1 MHNQFEMKAKN
12 IYILLLIVTNIL
24 LFTQCSTK
32 NNNAA
37 TRGYHYVTA
46 RYNVYFNA
54 NKAFLKVEDEIITK
68 HKDNYSEILPV
79 FRLSNPETAALA
91 KGQMDYVLEKCQKTI
106 KNHSIVKKPKK
117 DPKRMKDPKYKAFLE
132 KEEYNSMVQEA
143 WLLMGKAQFYQSDF
157 LAAVSTFSYIKRHFD
172 DNKDVCVEASL
183 WEARSFAEL
192 GWYYEAEESLKRI
205 DEKTFSHNTN
215 EIFVLVKSD
224 LLLKQGLY
232 EDAIPFLS
240 TAVEQADK
248 KDKARLSYILAQVYE
263 ESGQYAE
270 AYKWYEECLERN
282 PLHELEFNAML
293 SQARCYQGKDIAS
306 LKEKLEKLIK
316 KQSNSEYLDQIYYTI
331 GELYQRNGNEEQ
343 AIKFYEKAINE
354 SVREGIDKAK
364 AQVAL
369 GEIYY
374 AKENYL
380 KAQPLYSEA
389 IPVLPTTFENYTE
402 LSKKSLLLNDI
413 AKNQQT
419 IVLEDSLQ
427 YLSTLSKEKQI
438 AIIEEVIKKRKE
450 EEAER
455 QRKLEEAARIQSI
468 RDQNAAMGQTNLSLG
483 ELADKSWYFYNPSLI
498 TRGRLDFQKTWGS
511 RVLEDDWRRANKAS
525 NAWDF
530 SATEDDE
537 AGSDSLAMADS
548 TREKQYTRDDVEYYL
563 RLIPQTPDQL
573 AASNQNIENSLVNLF
588 TIFESRMG
596 DNEKAEDV
604 YDTLVARF
612 PDSKQLDMVR
622 YRLYQMYERGAQ
634 AAEAQKIKDLL
645 YTKHADSKY
654 TRYLQG
660 GMPEPS
666 TVNEKV
672 ELLYRETYAAFK
684 NGDAI
689 TVKKNAYIAETT
701 YPEHELMP
709 KFMFLSAVST
719 GKEDGSDTF
728 KANLQKLVEK
738 YPNSEIS
745 TISKDIVALM
755 EQGKEVQS
763 SFSVTDIQEQREQT
777 IVTEEE
783 FATNIQKAGFSYDP
797 ESAHIF
803 ICIVEGE
810 EDAKNRVLYSIAQF
824 NFSRFLIK
832 DFDLVVRKLDDGGYA
847 IAVKGLMHLKEA
859 NWYQNMILTDAGM
872 VSVLNEIEHK
882 VFVISEDN
890 FIKIFDKESV
900 QKYLDFV
907 NQNQLEVTDSEEIEK
922 EIGFVK

>member
-1 MHNQFEMKAKN
+1 MHTQFEMKAKN
-12 IYILLLIVTNIL
+12 IYILLLFVTNIL

-37 TRGYHYVTA
+37 TRSYHYVTA

-54 NKAFLKVEDEIITK
+54 NKAFLKVDDEIHK
-68 HKDNYSEILPV
+68 SNKDNYSEILPI
-79 FRLSNPETAALA
+79 FPLSNPETAALA
-91 KGQMDYVLEKCQKTI
+91 KGKMDYVLEKCQKTI
-106 KNHSIVKKPKK
+106 KTHSIVKKPKK
-117 DPKRMKDPKYKAFLE
+117 DPKRMRDPEYKAFLE
-132 KEEYNSMVQEA
+132 KEEYNSMVQQA

-183 WEARSFAEL
+183 WEARTFAEL

-205 DEKTFSHNTN
+205 DEKTFTHHTN

-224 LLLKQGLY
+224 LLLKQGYY
-232 EDAIPFLS
+232 EEAIPFLL
-240 TAVEQADK
+240 TAVDQSDR
-248 KDKARLSYILAQVYE
+248 KDKARMSYILAQVYE
-263 ESGQYAE
+263 KLGNYPE
-270 AYKWYEECLERN
+270 AYKWYEECLDNN

-293 SQARCYQGKDIAS
+293 SQARCYQGKDIES
-306 LKEKLEKLIK
+306 LKAKLEKLIK
-316 KQSNSEYLDQIYYTI
+316 KQSNSEYLDQIYFTI
-331 GELYQRNGNEEQ
+331 GELYQRNGNEQ
-343 AIKFYEKAINE
+343 LAIKFYDKAINE
-354 SVREGIDKAK
+354 SIRGGIDKAK

-374 AKENYL
+374 SKENYL

-389 IPVLPTTFENYTE
+389 IPLLPTTFENYTE

-427 YLSTLSKEKQI
+427 YLSTLSKEQQI

-450 EEAER
+450 EEAEQ

-511 RVLEDDWRRANKAS
+511 RALEDDWRRSNKSS
-525 NAWDF
+525 NLWDF
-530 SATEDDE
+530 SSSEDE
-537 AGSDSLAMADS
+537 ETQDSLAVADS
-548 TREKQYTRDDVEYYL
+548 VVEKQYTRDDVEYYL
-563 RLIPQTPDQL
+563 RLIPQTPEQM
-573 AASNQNIENSLVNLF
+573 ATSNQNIENSLVNLF

-596 DNEKAEDV
+596 DNDKARDV

-612 PDSKQLDMVR
+612 PNSSQLDMVR
-622 YRLYQMYERGAQ
+622 YRLYQMYSRNNKTLDA
-634 AAEAQKIKDLL
+634 KYIKDVL
-645 YTKHADSKY
+645 YTKHPDSKY

-666 TVNEKV
+666 TINEKV
-672 ELLYRETYAAFK
+672 ELLYRETYEAFK
-684 NGDAI
+684 KGDAN

-701 YPEHELMP
+701 YSEHELMP
-709 KFMFLSAVST
+709 KFMFLSTVST
-719 GKEDGSDTF
+719 AKEDGNETF

-738 YPNSEIS
+738 YPNNEVS
-745 TISKDIVALM
+745 TISKNIVALM

-763 SFSVTDIQEQREQT
+763 SFSVTEIQQQREQT

-810 EDAKNRVLYSIAQF
+810 EDVKNKVLYSIAQF

-832 DFDLVVRKLDDGGYA
+832 DFDLSVRKLDDGGFA

-859 NWYQNMILTDAGM
+859 NWYQNMILTDANI
-872 VSVLNEIEHK
+872 SAVLGEVEHK
-882 VFVISEDN
+882 AFVISEDN

>member
-12 IYILLLIVTNIL
+12 IYILLVIVANIL

-32 NNNAA
+32 KNNAA
-37 TRGYHYVTA
+37 TRSYHYVTA

-54 NKAFLKVEDEIITK
+54 NQVFLKVDEEVQKTN
-68 HKDNYSEILPV
+68 KDNYSDILPV
-79 FRLSNPETAALA
+79 FPLSNPETAASA
-91 KGQMDYVLEKCQKTI
+91 KGKMDYVLEKCQKTI
-106 KNHSIVKKPKK
+106 KLHSIVKKPKK
-117 DPKRMKDPKYKAFLE
+117 DPKKMKDPKYKAFLE
-132 KEEYNSMVQEA
+132 KEEYNPMVQKA

-157 LAAVSTFSYIKRHFD
+157 LAAISTFSYSKRHFK
-172 DNKDVCVEASL
+172 DNNDVCVEASL
-183 WEARSFAEL
+183 WEARTYAEL
-192 GWYYEAEESLKRI
+192 GWYYEAEESLRRI
-205 DEKTFSHNTN
+205 DEKTFTYKTN

-224 LLLKQGLY
+224 LLLKQKLY
-232 EDAIPFLS
+232 EEAIPFLS

-248 KDKARLSYILAQVYE
+248 KDKARMSYILAQVYE
-263 ESGQYAE
+263 EIGNYSQ
-270 AYKWYEECLERN
+270 AYKWYEECLDKN

-293 SQARCYQGKDIAS
+293 SQARCYQGDDITS
-306 LKEKLEKLIK
+306 LKAKLEKLIK

-331 GELYQRNGNEEQ
+331 GELYQRNGNEEL
-343 AIKFYEKAINE
+343 AVKFYEKAIDE
-354 SVREGIDKAK
+354 SVRNGIDKAK

-374 AKENYL
+374 SKENYL

-389 IPVLPTTFENYTE
+389 MPVLPTTFENYTE
-402 LSKKSLLLNDI
+402 LNKKSLLLNDI

-419 IVLEDSLQ
+419 IILEDSLQ
-427 YLSTLSKEKQI
+427 YLSTLTKEEQI

-450 EEAER
+450 EEAEM

-511 RVLEDDWRRANKAS
+511 RVLEDDWRRSNKS
-525 NAWDF
+525 SSAWDF
-530 SATEDDE
+530 SSDEDEE
-537 AGSDSLAMADS
+537 ASDSLAVAD
-548 TREKQYTRDDVEYYL
+548 TLQEKQYTRDDVEYYL
-563 RLIPQTPDQL
+563 RLIPKTEEQF
-573 AASNQNIENSLVNLF
+573 AASNANIENSLVNLF
-588 TIFESRMG
+588 TIFESKMA
-596 DNEKAEDV
+596 DYPKAEDV

-612 PDSKQLDMVR
+612 PNSSQLDLVR
-622 YRLYQMYERGAQ
+622 YRLYQMYERN
-634 AAEAQKIKDLL
+634 AETAKAEQVKNLL
-645 YTKHADSKY
+645 YAEHPDSKY

-672 ELLYRETYAAFK
+672 ELLYRETYEAFK
-684 NGDAI
+684 AGDAT

-719 GKEDGSDTF
+719 GKEDGNEVF

-738 YPNSEIS
+738 YPNNEVS
-745 TISKDIVALM
+745 TVSKDIIALM

-763 SFSVTDIQEQREQT
+763 SFSVTDIQEQRKQAM
-777 IVTEEE
+777 VTEEE

-803 ICIVEGE
+803 ICIVDGE
-810 EDAKNRVLYSIAQF
+810 EDAKNKVLYAIAHF

-832 DFDLVVRKLDDGGYA
+832 DFDLAVRKLDDGGYA

-859 NWYQNMILTDAGM
+859 NWYQNMILTDANIA
-872 VSVLNEIEHK
+872 SVLAEVQHK
-882 VFVISEDN
+882 AFVISEDN

>member
-1 MHNQFEMKAKN
+1 MHTQFEMKAKN
-12 IYILLLIVTNIL
+12 IYILLLFVTNIL

-37 TRGYHYVTA
+37 TRSYHYVTA

-54 NKAFLKVEDEIITK
+54 NKAFLKVDDEIHK
-68 HKDNYSEILPV
+68 SNKDNYSEILPV
-79 FRLSNPETAALA
+79 FPLSNPETAALA
-91 KGQMDYVLEKCQKTI
+91 KGKMDYVLEKCQKTI
-106 KNHSIVKKPKK
+106 KTHSIVKRPKK
-117 DPKRMKDPKYKAFLE
+117 DPKRMRDPEYKAFLE
-132 KEEYNSMVQEA
+132 KEEYNSMVQQA
-143 WLLMGKAQFYQSDF
+143 WLLMGKAQYYQSDF

-183 WEARSFAEL
+183 WEARTFAEL

-205 DEKTFSHNTN
+205 DEKTFTHHTN

-224 LLLKQGLY
+224 LLLKQGYY
-232 EDAIPFLS
+232 EEAIPFLL
-240 TAVEQADK
+240 TAVDQSDR
-248 KDKARLSYILAQVYE
+248 KDKARMSYILAQVYE
-263 ESGQYAE
+263 KLGNYPE
-270 AYKWYEECLERN
+270 AYKWYEECLDNN

-293 SQARCYQGKDIAS
+293 SQARCYQGKDIES
-306 LKEKLEKLIK
+306 LKAKLEKLIK
-316 KQSNSEYLDQIYYTI
+316 KQSNSEYLDQIYFTI
-331 GELYQRNGNEEQ
+331 GELYQRNGNEQ
-343 AIKFYEKAINE
+343 LAIKFYDKAINE
-354 SVREGIDKAK
+354 SIRGGIDKAK

-374 AKENYL
+374 SKENYL

-389 IPVLPTTFENYTE
+389 IPLLPTTFENYPE

-427 YLSTLSKEKQI
+427 YLSTLSKEQQI

-450 EEAER
+450 EEAEQ

-511 RVLEDDWRRANKAS
+511 RALEDDWRRSNKSS
-525 NAWDF
+525 NLWDF
-530 SATEDDE
+530 SSSEDE
-537 AGSDSLAMADS
+537 ETQDSLAVADS
-548 TREKQYTRDDVEYYL
+548 VVEKQYTRDDVEYYL
-563 RLIPQTPDQL
+563 RLIPQTPEQM
-573 AASNQNIENSLVNLF
+573 ATSNQSIENSLVNLF

-596 DNEKAEDV
+596 DNDKARDV

-612 PDSKQLDMVR
+612 PNSSQLDMVR
-622 YRLYQMYERGAQ
+622 YRLYQMYSRNNKTLDA
-634 AAEAQKIKDLL
+634 KYIKDVL
-645 YTKHADSKY
+645 YTKHPDSKY

-666 TVNEKV
+666 TINEKV
-672 ELLYRETYAAFK
+672 ELLYRETYEAFK
-684 NGDAI
+684 KGDAN

-701 YPEHELMP
+701 YSEHELMP
-709 KFMFLSAVST
+709 KFMFLSTVST
-719 GKEDGSDTF
+719 AKEDGNETF

-738 YPNSEIS
+738 YPNNEVS
-745 TISKDIVALM
+745 TISKNIVALM

-763 SFSVTDIQEQREQT
+763 SFSVTEIQQQREQT

-810 EDAKNRVLYSIAQF
+810 EDVKNKVLYSIAQF

-832 DFDLVVRKLDDGGYA
+832 DFDLSVRKLDDGGFA

-859 NWYQNMILTDAGM
+859 NWYQNMILTDANI
-872 VSVLNEIEHK
+872 SAVLGEVEHK
-882 VFVISEDN
+882 AFVISEDN

>member
-1 MHNQFEMKAKN
+1 MHTQFEMKAKN
-12 IYILLLIVTNIL
+12 IYILLLFVTNIL

-37 TRGYHYVTA
+37 TRSYHYVTA

-54 NKAFLKVEDEIITK
+54 NKAFLKVDDEI
-68 HKDNYSEILPV
+68 HKSNRDNYSEILPV
-79 FRLSNPETAALA
+79 FPLSNPETAAMA
-91 KGQMDYVLEKCQKTI
+91 KGKMDYVLEKCQKTI
-106 KNHSIVKKPKK
+106 KTHSIVKKPKK
-117 DPKRMKDPKYKAFLE
+117 DPKRMRDPEYKAFLE
-132 KEEYNSMVQEA
+132 KEEYNSMVQQA

-183 WEARSFAEL
+183 WEARTFAEL

-205 DEKTFSHNTN
+205 DEKTFTHHTN

-224 LLLKQGLY
+224 LLLKQGYY
-232 EDAIPFLS
+232 EESIPFLL
-240 TAVEQADK
+240 TAVDQSDR
-248 KDKARLSYILAQVYE
+248 KDKARMSYILAQVYE
-263 ESGQYAE
+263 KLGNYPE
-270 AYKWYEECLERN
+270 AYKWYEECLDNN

-293 SQARCYQGKDIAS
+293 SQARCYQGKDIES
-306 LKEKLEKLIK
+306 LKAKLEKLIK
-316 KQSNSEYLDQIYYTI
+316 KQSNSEYLDQIYFTI
-331 GELYQRNGNEEQ
+331 GELYQRNGNEQ
-343 AIKFYEKAINE
+343 LAIKFYDKAINE
-354 SVREGIDKAK
+354 SIRGGIDKAK

-374 AKENYL
+374 SKENYL

-389 IPVLPTTFENYTE
+389 IPLLPTTFENYTE

-427 YLSTLSKEKQI
+427 YLSTLSKEQQI

-450 EEAER
+450 EEAEQ

-511 RVLEDDWRRANKAS
+511 RALEDDWRRSNKSS
-525 NAWDF
+525 NLWDF
-530 SATEDDE
+530 SSSEDE
-537 AGSDSLAMADS
+537 ETQDSLAVADS
-548 TREKQYTRDDVEYYL
+548 VVEKQYTRDDVEYYL
-563 RLIPQTPDQL
+563 RLIPQTPEQM
-573 AASNQNIENSLVNLF
+573 ATSNQNIENSLVNLF

-596 DNEKAEDV
+596 DNDKARDV

-612 PDSKQLDMVR
+612 PNSSQLDMVR
-622 YRLYQMYERGAQ
+622 YRLYQMYSRNNKTLDA
-634 AAEAQKIKDLL
+634 KYIKDVL
-645 YTKHADSKY
+645 YTKHPDSKY

-666 TVNEKV
+666 TINEKV
-672 ELLYRETYAAFK
+672 ELLYRETYEAFK
-684 NGDAI
+684 KGDAN

-701 YPEHELMP
+701 YSEHELMP
-709 KFMFLSAVST
+709 KFMFLSTVST
-719 GKEDGSDTF
+719 AKEDGNETF

-738 YPNSEIS
+738 YPNNEVS
-745 TISKDIVALM
+745 TISKNIVALM

-763 SFSVTDIQEQREQT
+763 SFSVTEIQQQREQT

-810 EDAKNRVLYSIAQF
+810 EDVKNKVLYSIAQF

-832 DFDLVVRKLDDGGYA
+832 DFDLSVRKLDDGGFA

-859 NWYQNMILTDAGM
+859 NWYQNMILTDANI
-872 VSVLNEIEHK
+872 SAVLGEVEHK
-882 VFVISEDN
+882 AFVISEDN

>member
-1 MHNQFEMKAKN
+1 MHTQFEMKAKN
-12 IYILLLIVTNIL
+12 IYILLLFVTNIL

-37 TRGYHYVTA
+37 TRSYHYVTA

-54 NKAFLKVEDEIITK
+54 NKAFLKLDDEIHK
-68 HKDNYSEILPV
+68 SNKDNYSEILPV
-79 FRLSNPETAALA
+79 FPLSNPETAAMA
-91 KGQMDYVLEKCQKTI
+91 KGKMDYVLEKCQKTI
-106 KNHSIVKKPKK
+106 KTHSIVKKPKK
-117 DPKRMKDPKYKAFLE
+117 DPKRMRDPEYKAFLE
-132 KEEYNSMVQEA
+132 KEEYNSMVQQA

-183 WEARSFAEL
+183 WEARTFAEL

-205 DEKTFSHNTN
+205 DEKTFTHHTN

-224 LLLKQGLY
+224 LLLKQGYY
-232 EDAIPFLS
+232 EESIPFLL
-240 TAVEQADK
+240 TAVDQSDR
-248 KDKARLSYILAQVYE
+248 KDKARMSYILAQVYE
-263 ESGQYAE
+263 KLGNYPE
-270 AYKWYEECLERN
+270 AYKWYEECLDNN

-293 SQARCYQGKDIAS
+293 SQARCYQGKDIES
-306 LKEKLEKLIK
+306 LKAKLEKLIK
-316 KQSNSEYLDQIYYTI
+316 KQSNSEYLDQIYFTI
-331 GELYQRNGNEEQ
+331 GELYQRNGNEQ
-343 AIKFYEKAINE
+343 LAIKFYDKAINE
-354 SVREGIDKAK
+354 SIRGGIDKAK

-374 AKENYL
+374 SKENYL

-389 IPVLPTTFENYTE
+389 IPLLPTTFENYTE

-427 YLSTLSKEKQI
+427 YLSTLSKEQQI

-450 EEAER
+450 EEAEQ

-511 RVLEDDWRRANKAS
+511 RALEDDWRRSNKSS
-525 NAWDF
+525 NLWDF
-530 SATEDDE
+530 SSSEDE
-537 AGSDSLAMADS
+537 ETQDSLAVADS
-548 TREKQYTRDDVEYYL
+548 VVEKQYTRDDVEYYL
-563 RLIPQTPDQL
+563 RLIPQTPEQM
-573 AASNQNIENSLVNLF
+573 ATSNQNIENSLVNLF

-596 DNEKAEDV
+596 DNDKARDV

-612 PDSKQLDMVR
+612 PNSSQLDMVR
-622 YRLYQMYERGAQ
+622 YRLYQMYSRNNKTLDA
-634 AAEAQKIKDLL
+634 KYIKDEL
-645 YTKHADSKY
+645 YTKHPDSKY

-666 TVNEKV
+666 TINEKV
-672 ELLYRETYAAFK
+672 ELLYRETYEAFK
-684 NGDAI
+684 KGDAN

-701 YPEHELMP
+701 YSEHELMP
-709 KFMFLSAVST
+709 KFMFLSTVST
-719 GKEDGSDTF
+719 AKEDGNETF

-738 YPNSEIS
+738 YPNNEVS
-745 TISKDIVALM
+745 TISKNIVALM

-763 SFSVTDIQEQREQT
+763 SFSVTEIQQQREQT

-810 EDAKNRVLYSIAQF
+810 EDVKNKVLYSIAQF

-832 DFDLVVRKLDDGGYA
+832 DFDLSVRKLDDGGFA

-859 NWYQNMILTDAGM
+859 NWYQNMILTDANIS
-872 VSVLNEIEHK
+872 SVLGEVEYK
-882 VFVISEDN
+882 AFVISEDN

>member
-12 IYILLLIVTNIL
+12 IYILLVIVANIL

-32 NNNAA
+32 KNNAA
-37 TRGYHYVTA
+37 TRSYHYVTA

-54 NKAFLKVEDEIITK
+54 NQAFLKVDEEVQKTN
-68 HKDNYSEILPV
+68 KDNYSDILPV
-79 FRLSNPETAALA
+79 FPLSNPETAASA
-91 KGQMDYVLEKCQKTI
+91 KGKMDYVLEKCQKTI
-106 KNHSIVKKPKK
+106 KLHSIVKKPKK
-117 DPKRMKDPKYKAFLE
+117 DPKKMKDPKYKAFLE
-132 KEEYNSMVQEA
+132 KEEYNPMAQKA

-157 LAAVSTFSYIKRHFD
+157 LAAISTFSYSKRHFK
-172 DNKDVCVEASL
+172 DNNDVCVEASL
-183 WEARSFAEL
+183 WEARTYAEL
-192 GWYYEAEESLKRI
+192 GWYYEAEESLRRI
-205 DEKTFSHNTN
+205 DEKTFTYKTN

-224 LLLKQGLY
+224 LLLKQKLY
-232 EDAIPFLS
+232 EEAIPFLS

-248 KDKARLSYILAQVYE
+248 KDKARMSYILAQVYE
-263 ESGQYAE
+263 KIGNYSQ
-270 AYKWYEECLERN
+270 AYKWYEECLDKN

-293 SQARCYQGKDIAS
+293 SQARCYQGDDISS

-331 GELYQRNGNEEQ
+331 GELYQRNGNEEL
-343 AIKFYEKAINE
+343 AVKFYEKAIDE
-354 SVREGIDKAK
+354 SVRNGIDKAK

-374 AKENYL
+374 SKENYL

-389 IPVLPTTFENYTE
+389 MPVLPTTFENYTE
-402 LSKKSLLLNDI
+402 LNKKSLLLNDI

-419 IVLEDSLQ
+419 IILEDSLQ
-427 YLSTLSKEKQI
+427 YLSTLTKEEQI

-450 EEAER
+450 EEAEM

-511 RVLEDDWRRANKAS
+511 RVLEDDWRRSNKS
-525 NAWDF
+525 SSAWDF
-530 SATEDDE
+530 SSDEDDE
-537 AGSDSLAMADS
+537 VSDSLAVAD
-548 TREKQYTRDDVEYYL
+548 TLQEKQYTRDDVEYYL
-563 RLIPQTPDQL
+563 RLIPKTEEQF
-573 AASNQNIENSLVNLF
+573 AASNANIENSLVNLF
-588 TIFESRMG
+588 TIFESKMA
-596 DNEKAEDV
+596 DYPKAEDV

-612 PDSKQLDMVR
+612 PNSSQLDLVR
-622 YRLYQMYERGAQ
+622 YRLYQMYERN
-634 AAEAQKIKDLL
+634 AETAKSEQVKNLL
-645 YTKHADSKY
+645 YAEHPDSKY

-672 ELLYRETYAAFK
+672 ELLYRETYEAFK
-684 NGDAI
+684 AGDAT

-719 GKEDGSDTF
+719 GKEDGNEVF
-728 KANLQKLVEK
+728 KSNLQKLVEK
-738 YPNSEIS
+738 YPNNEVS
-745 TISKDIVALM
+745 TVSKDIIALM

-763 SFSVTDIQEQREQT
+763 SFSVTDIQEQRKQAM
-777 IVTEEE
+777 VTEEE

-803 ICIVEGE
+803 ICIVDGE
-810 EDAKNRVLYSIAQF
+810 EEAKNKVLYAIAHF

-832 DFDLVVRKLDDGGYA
+832 DFDLAVRKLDDGGYA

-859 NWYQNMILTDAGM
+859 NWYQNMILTDANIA
-872 VSVLNEIEHK
+872 SVLAEVQHK
-882 VFVISEDN
+882 AFVISEDN

>member
-1 MHNQFEMKAKN
+1 MHTQFEMKAKN
-12 IYILLLIVTNIL
+12 IYILLLFVTNIL

-37 TRGYHYVTA
+37 TRSYHYVTA

-54 NKAFLKVEDEIITK
+54 NKAFLKVDDEIHK
-68 HKDNYSEILPV
+68 SNKDNYSEILPV
-79 FRLSNPETAALA
+79 FPLSNPETAAMA
-91 KGQMDYVLEKCQKTI
+91 KGKMDYVLEKCQKTI
-106 KNHSIVKKPKK
+106 KTHSIVKKPKK
-117 DPKRMKDPKYKAFLE
+117 DPKRMRDPEYKAFLE
-132 KEEYNSMVQEA
+132 KEEYNSMVQQA

-183 WEARSFAEL
+183 WEARTFAEL

-205 DEKTFSHNTN
+205 DEKTFTHHTN

-224 LLLKQGLY
+224 LLLKQGYY
-232 EDAIPFLS
+232 EEAIPFLL
-240 TAVEQADK
+240 TAVDQSDR
-248 KDKARLSYILAQVYE
+248 KDKARMSYILAQVYE
-263 ESGQYAE
+263 KLGNYPE
-270 AYKWYEECLERN
+270 AYKWYEECLDNN

-293 SQARCYQGKDIAS
+293 SQARCYQGKDIES
-306 LKEKLEKLIK
+306 LKAKLEKLIK
-316 KQSNSEYLDQIYYTI
+316 KQSNSEYLDQIYFTI
-331 GELYQRNGNEEQ
+331 GELYQRNGNEQ
-343 AIKFYEKAINE
+343 LAIKFYDKAINE
-354 SVREGIDKAK
+354 SIRGGIDKAK

-374 AKENYL
+374 SKENYL

-389 IPVLPTTFENYTE
+389 IPLLPTTFENYTE

-419 IVLEDSLQ
+419 IVLEDSLK
-427 YLSTLSKEKQI
+427 YLSTLSKEQQI

-450 EEAER
+450 EEAEQ

-511 RVLEDDWRRANKAS
+511 RALEDDWRRSNKSS
-525 NAWDF
+525 NLWDF
-530 SATEDDE
+530 SSSEDE
-537 AGSDSLAMADS
+537 ETQDSLAVADS
-548 TREKQYTRDDVEYYL
+548 VVEKQYTRDDVEYYL
-563 RLIPQTPDQL
+563 RLIPQTPEQM
-573 AASNQNIENSLVNLF
+573 ATSNQNIENSLVNLF

-596 DNEKAEDV
+596 DNDKARDV

-612 PDSKQLDMVR
+612 PNSSQLDMVR
-622 YRLYQMYERGAQ
+622 YRLYQMYSRNNKTLDA
-634 AAEAQKIKDLL
+634 KYIKDVL
-645 YTKHADSKY
+645 YTKHPDSKY

-666 TVNEKV
+666 TINEKV
-672 ELLYRETYAAFK
+672 ELLYRETYEAFK
-684 NGDAI
+684 KGDAN

-701 YPEHELMP
+701 YSEHELMP
-709 KFMFLSAVST
+709 KFMFLSTVST
-719 GKEDGSDTF
+719 AKEDGNETF

-738 YPNSEIS
+738 YPNNEVS
-745 TISKDIVALM
+745 TISKNIVALM

-763 SFSVTDIQEQREQT
+763 SFSVTEIQQQREQT

-810 EDAKNRVLYSIAQF
+810 EDVKNKVLYSIAQF

-832 DFDLVVRKLDDGGYA
+832 DFDLSVRKLDDGGFA

-859 NWYQNMILTDAGM
+859 NWYQNMILTDANI
-872 VSVLNEIEHK
+872 SAVLGEVEHK
-882 VFVISEDN
+882 AFVISEDN

>member
-12 IYILLLIVTNIL
+12 IYILLVIVANIL

-32 NNNAA
+32 KNNAA
-37 TRGYHYVTA
+37 TRSYHYVTA

-54 NKAFLKVEDEIITK
+54 NQAFLKVDEEVQKTN
-68 HKDNYSEILPV
+68 KDNYSDILPV
-79 FRLSNPETAALA
+79 FPLSNPETAASA
-91 KGQMDYVLEKCQKTI
+91 KGKMDYVLEKCQKTI
-106 KNHSIVKKPKK
+106 KLHSIVKKPKK
-117 DPKRMKDPKYKAFLE
+117 DPKKMKDPKYKAFLE
-132 KEEYNSMVQEA
+132 KEEYNPMVQKA

-157 LAAVSTFSYIKRHFD
+157 LAAISTFSYSKRHFK
-172 DNKDVCVEASL
+172 DNNDVCVEASL
-183 WEARSFAEL
+183 WEARTYAEL
-192 GWYYEAEESLKRI
+192 GWYYEAEESLRRI
-205 DEKTFSHNTN
+205 DEKTFTYKTN

-224 LLLKQGLY
+224 LLLKQKLY
-232 EDAIPFLS
+232 EEAIPFLS

-248 KDKARLSYILAQVYE
+248 KDKARMSYILAQVYE
-263 ESGQYAE
+263 KIGNYSQ
-270 AYKWYEECLERN
+270 AYKWYEECLDKN

-293 SQARCYQGKDIAS
+293 SQARCYQGDDISS

-331 GELYQRNGNEEQ
+331 GELYQRNGNEEL
-343 AIKFYEKAINE
+343 AVKFYEKAIDE
-354 SVREGIDKAK
+354 SVRNGIDKAK

-374 AKENYL
+374 SKENYL

-389 IPVLPTTFENYTE
+389 MPVLPTTFENYTE
-402 LSKKSLLLNDI
+402 LNKKSLLLNDI

-419 IVLEDSLQ
+419 IILEDSLQ
-427 YLSTLSKEKQI
+427 YLSTLTKEEQI

-450 EEAER
+450 EEAEM

-511 RVLEDDWRRANKAS
+511 RVLEDDWRRSNKS
-525 NAWDF
+525 SSAWDF
-530 SATEDDE
+530 SSDEDDE
-537 AGSDSLAMADS
+537 VSDSLAVAD
-548 TREKQYTRDDVEYYL
+548 TLQEKQYTRDDVEYYL
-563 RLIPQTPDQL
+563 RLIPKTEEQF
-573 AASNQNIENSLVNLF
+573 AASNVNIETSLVNLF
-588 TIFESRMG
+588 TIFESKMA
-596 DNEKAEDV
+596 DYPKAEDV

-612 PDSKQLDMVR
+612 PNSSQLDLVR
-622 YRLYQMYERGAQ
+622 YRLYQMYERN
-634 AAEAQKIKDLL
+634 AETAKAEQVKNLL
-645 YTKHADSKY
+645 YAEHPDSKY

-672 ELLYRETYAAFK
+672 ELLYRETYEAFK
-684 NGDAI
+684 AGDAT

-719 GKEDGSDTF
+719 GKEDGNEVF

-738 YPNSEIS
+738 YPNNEVS
-745 TISKDIVALM
+745 TVSKDIIALM

-763 SFSVTDIQEQREQT
+763 SFSVTDIQEQRKQAM
-777 IVTEEE
+777 VTEEE

-803 ICIVEGE
+803 ICIVDGE
-810 EDAKNRVLYSIAQF
+810 EDAKNKVLYAIAHF

-832 DFDLVVRKLDDGGYA
+832 DFDLAVRKLDDGGYA

-859 NWYQNMILTDAGM
+859 NWYQNMILTDANIA
-872 VSVLNEIEHK
+872 SVLAEVQHK
-882 VFVISEDN
+882 AFVISEDN

>member
-1 MHNQFEMKAKN
+1 MHTQFEMKAKN
-12 IYILLLIVTNIL
+12 IYILLLFVTNIL

-37 TRGYHYVTA
+37 TRSYHYVTA

-54 NKAFLKVEDEIITK
+54 NKAFLKVDDEIHK
-68 HKDNYSEILPV
+68 SNKDNYSEILPV
-79 FRLSNPETAALA
+79 FPLSNPETAAMA
-91 KGQMDYVLEKCQKTI
+91 KGKMDYVLEKCQKTI
-106 KNHSIVKKPKK
+106 KTHSIVKKPKK
-117 DPKRMKDPKYKAFLE
+117 DPKRMRDPEYKAFLE
-132 KEEYNSMVQEA
+132 KEEYNSMVQQA

-183 WEARSFAEL
+183 WEARTFAEL

-205 DEKTFSHNTN
+205 DEKTFTHHTN

-224 LLLKQGLY
+224 LLLKQGYY
-232 EDAIPFLS
+232 EEAIPFLL
-240 TAVEQADK
+240 TAVDQSDR
-248 KDKARLSYILAQVYE
+248 KDKARMSYILAQVYE
-263 ESGQYAE
+263 KLGNYPE
-270 AYKWYEECLERN
+270 AYKWYEECLDNN

-293 SQARCYQGKDIAS
+293 SQARCYQGKDIES
-306 LKEKLEKLIK
+306 LKAKLEKLIK
-316 KQSNSEYLDQIYYTI
+316 KQSNSEYLDQIYFTI
-331 GELYQRNGNEEQ
+331 GELYQRNGNEQ
-343 AIKFYEKAINE
+343 LAIKFYDKAINE
-354 SVREGIDKAK
+354 SIRGGIDKAK

-374 AKENYL
+374 SKENYL

-389 IPVLPTTFENYTE
+389 IPLLPTTFENYTE

-427 YLSTLSKEKQI
+427 YLSTLSKEQQI

-450 EEAER
+450 EEAEQ

-511 RVLEDDWRRANKAS
+511 RALEDDWRRSNKSS
-525 NAWDF
+525 NLWDF
-530 SATEDDE
+530 SSSEDE
-537 AGSDSLAMADS
+537 ETQDSLAVADS
-548 TREKQYTRDDVEYYL
+548 VVEKQYTRDDVEYYL
-563 RLIPQTPDQL
+563 RLIPQTPEQM
-573 AASNQNIENSLVNLF
+573 ATSNQNIENSLVNLF

-596 DNEKAEDV
+596 DNDKARDV

-612 PDSKQLDMVR
+612 PNSSQLDMVR
-622 YRLYQMYERGAQ
+622 YRLYQMYSRNNKTLDA
-634 AAEAQKIKDLL
+634 KYVKDEL
-645 YTKHADSKY
+645 YTKHPDSKY

-666 TVNEKV
+666 TINEKV
-672 ELLYRETYAAFK
+672 ELLYRETYEAFK
-684 NGDAI
+684 KGDAN

-701 YPEHELMP
+701 YSEHELMP
-709 KFMFLSAVST
+709 KFMFLSTVST
-719 GKEDGSDTF
+719 AKEDGNETF

-738 YPNSEIS
+738 YPNNEVS
-745 TISKDIVALM
+745 TISKNIVALM

-763 SFSVTDIQEQREQT
+763 SFSVTEIQQQREQT

-810 EDAKNRVLYSIAQF
+810 EDVKNKVLYSIAQF

-832 DFDLVVRKLDDGGYA
+832 DFDLSVRKLDDGGFA

-859 NWYQNMILTDAGM
+859 NWYQNMILTDANI
-872 VSVLNEIEHK
+872 SAVLGEVEHK
-882 VFVISEDN
+882 AFVISEDN

>member
-1 MHNQFEMKAKN
+1 MHTQFEMKAKN
-12 IYILLLIVTNIL
+12 IYILLLFVTNIL

-37 TRGYHYVTA
+37 TRSYHYVTA

-54 NKAFLKVEDEIITK
+54 NKAFLKVDDEIHK
-68 HKDNYSEILPV
+68 SNKDNYSEILPV
-79 FRLSNPETAALA
+79 FPLSNPETAAMA
-91 KGQMDYVLEKCQKTI
+91 KGKMDYVLEKCQKTI
-106 KNHSIVKKPKK
+106 KTHSIVKRPKK
-117 DPKRMKDPKYKAFLE
+117 DPKRMRDPEYKAFLE
-132 KEEYNSMVQEA
+132 KEEYNSMVQQA
-143 WLLMGKAQFYQSDF
+143 WLLMGKAQYYQSDF

-183 WEARSFAEL
+183 WEARTFAEL

-205 DEKTFSHNTN
+205 DEKTFTHHTN

-224 LLLKQGLY
+224 LLLKQGYY
-232 EDAIPFLS
+232 EEAIPFLL
-240 TAVEQADK
+240 TAVDQSDR
-248 KDKARLSYILAQVYE
+248 KDKARMSYILAQVYE
-263 ESGQYAE
+263 KLGNYPE
-270 AYKWYEECLERN
+270 AYKWYDECLDNN

-293 SQARCYQGKDIAS
+293 SQARCYQGKDIES
-306 LKEKLEKLIK
+306 LKAKLEKLIK
-316 KQSNSEYLDQIYYTI
+316 KQSNSEYLDQIYFTI
-331 GELYQRNGNEEQ
+331 GELYQRNGNEQ
-343 AIKFYEKAINE
+343 LAIKFYDKAINE
-354 SVREGIDKAK
+354 SIRGGIDKAK

-374 AKENYL
+374 SKENYL

-389 IPVLPTTFENYTE
+389 IPLLPTTFENYPE

-427 YLSTLSKEKQI
+427 YLSTLSKEQQI

-450 EEAER
+450 EEAEQ

-511 RVLEDDWRRANKAS
+511 RALEDDWRRSNKSS
-525 NAWDF
+525 NLWDF
-530 SATEDDE
+530 SSSEDEE
-537 AGSDSLAMADS
+537 AQDSLAVADS
-548 TREKQYTRDDVEYYL
+548 VVEKQYTRDDVEYYL
-563 RLIPQTPDQL
+563 RLIPQTPEQM
-573 AASNQNIENSLVNLF
+573 ATSNQSIENSLVNLF

-596 DNEKAEDV
+596 DNDKARDV

-612 PDSKQLDMVR
+612 PNSSQLDMVR
-622 YRLYQMYERGAQ
+622 YRLYQMYSRNNKTLDA
-634 AAEAQKIKDLL
+634 KYIKDVL
-645 YTKHADSKY
+645 YTKHPDSKY

-666 TVNEKV
+666 TINEKV
-672 ELLYRETYAAFK
+672 ELLYRETYEAFK
-684 NGDAI
+684 KGDAN

-701 YPEHELMP
+701 YSEHELMP
-709 KFMFLSAVST
+709 KFMFLSTVST
-719 GKEDGSDTF
+719 AKEDGNETF

-738 YPNSEIS
+738 YPNNEVS
-745 TISKDIVALM
+745 TISKNIVALM

-763 SFSVTDIQEQREQT
+763 SFSVTEIQQQREQT

-810 EDAKNRVLYSIAQF
+810 EDVKNKVLYSIAQF

-832 DFDLVVRKLDDGGYA
+832 DFDLSVRKLDDGGFA

-859 NWYQNMILTDAGM
+859 NWYQNMILTDANI
-872 VSVLNEIEHK
+872 SAVLGEVEHK
-882 VFVISEDN
+882 AFVISEDN

>member
-12 IYILLLIVTNIL
+12 IYILLVIVANIL

-32 NNNAA
+32 KNNAA
-37 TRGYHYVTA
+37 TRSYHYVTA

-54 NKAFLKVEDEIITK
+54 NQAFLKVDEEVQKTN
-68 HKDNYSEILPV
+68 KDNYSDILPV
-79 FRLSNPETAALA
+79 FPLSNPETAASA
-91 KGQMDYVLEKCQKTI
+91 KGKMDYVLEKCQKTI
-106 KNHSIVKKPKK
+106 KLHSIVKKPKK
-117 DPKRMKDPKYKAFLE
+117 NPKKMKDPKYKAFLE
-132 KEEYNSMVQEA
+132 KEEYNPMVQKA

-157 LAAVSTFSYIKRHFD
+157 LAAISTFSYSKRHFK
-172 DNKDVCVEASL
+172 DNNDVCVEASL
-183 WEARSFAEL
+183 WEARTYAEL
-192 GWYYEAEESLKRI
+192 GWYYEAEESLRRI
-205 DEKTFSHNTN
+205 DEKTFTYKTN

-224 LLLKQGLY
+224 LLLKQKLY
-232 EDAIPFLS
+232 EEAIPFLS

-248 KDKARLSYILAQVYE
+248 KDKARMSYILAQVYE
-263 ESGQYAE
+263 KIGNYSQ
-270 AYKWYEECLERN
+270 AYKWYEECLDKN

-293 SQARCYQGKDIAS
+293 SQARCYQGDDISS

-331 GELYQRNGNEEQ
+331 GELYQRNGNEEL
-343 AIKFYEKAINE
+343 AVKFYEKAIDE
-354 SVREGIDKAK
+354 SVRNGIDKAK

-374 AKENYL
+374 SKENYL

-389 IPVLPTTFENYTE
+389 MPVLPTTFENYTE
-402 LSKKSLLLNDI
+402 LNKKSLLLNDI

-419 IVLEDSLQ
+419 IILEDSLQ
-427 YLSTLSKEKQI
+427 YLSTLTKEEQI

-450 EEAER
+450 EEAEM

-511 RVLEDDWRRANKAS
+511 RVLEDDWRRSNKS
-525 NAWDF
+525 SSAWDF
-530 SATEDDE
+530 SRDEDEE
-537 AGSDSLAMADS
+537 ASDSLAVAD
-548 TREKQYTRDDVEYYL
+548 TLQEKQYTRDDVEYYL
-563 RLIPQTPDQL
+563 RLIPKTEEQF
-573 AASNQNIENSLVNLF
+573 AASNANIETSLVNLF
-588 TIFESRMG
+588 TIFESKMA
-596 DNEKAEDV
+596 DYPKAEDV

-612 PDSKQLDMVR
+612 PNSSQLDLVR
-622 YRLYQMYERGAQ
+622 YRLYQMYERN
-634 AAEAQKIKDLL
+634 AETAKAEQVKNLL
-645 YTKHADSKY
+645 YAEHPDSKY

-672 ELLYRETYAAFK
+672 ELLYRETYEAFK
-684 NGDAI
+684 VGDAT

-719 GKEDGSDTF
+719 GKEDGNEVF

-738 YPNSEIS
+738 YPNNEVS
-745 TISKDIVALM
+745 TVSKDIIALM

-763 SFSVTDIQEQREQT
+763 SFSVTDIQEQRKQAM
-777 IVTEEE
+777 VTEEE

-803 ICIVEGE
+803 ICIVDGE
-810 EDAKNRVLYSIAQF
+810 EDAKNKVLYAIAHF

-832 DFDLVVRKLDDGGYA
+832 DFDLAVRKLDDGGYA

-859 NWYQNMILTDAGM
+859 NWYQNMILTDANIA
-872 VSVLNEIEHK
+872 SVLAEVQHK
-882 VFVISEDN
+882 AFVISEDN

>member
-54 NKAFLKVEDEIITK
+54 NKAFLKVEDDIITK

-79 FRLSNPETAALA
+79 YRLSNPTTADMA

-106 KNHSIVKKPKK
+106 KTHSIVKKPKK

-143 WLLMGKAQFYQSDF
+143 WLLMGKAQFYQSDL
-157 LAAVSTFSYIKRHFD
+157 LAAVSTFSYIKHHFD
-172 DNKDVCVEASL
+172 DNKDVAVEASL
-183 WEARSFAEL
+183 WEARTFAEL
-192 GWYYEAEESLKRI
+192 GWYYEAEEALKRI
-205 DEKTFSHNTN
+205 DEKTFSHRTN

-248 KDKARLSYILAQVYE
+248 NDKARMSYILAQVYE
-263 ESGQYAE
+263 EVEQYGQ
-270 AYKWYEECLERN
+270 AYKCYQECLDSN

-293 SQARCYQGKDIAS
+293 SQARCYQGDDIEP
-306 LKEKLEKLIK
+306 LKKKLEKLIK

-331 GELYQRNGNEEQ
+331 GELYQRNGNEALAME
-343 AIKFYEKAINE
+343 FYQKAIDE
-354 SVREGIDKAK
+354 SVRAGIDKAK

-374 AKENYL
+374 SKENYL
-380 KAQPLYSEA
+380 KAQPLYSDA
-389 IPVLPTTFENYTE
+389 IPVLPTTYENYTE
-402 LSKKSLLLNDI
+402 LSKKSILLNDI

-419 IVLEDSLQ
+419 VVLEDSLQ
-427 YLSTLSKEKQI
+427 RLATLTKEEQI
-438 AIIEEVIKKRKE
+438 AVIEEVIKKRKE
-450 EEAER
+450 EEAEM

-511 RVLEDDWRRANKAS
+511 RPLEDDWRRANKAS
-525 NAWDF
+525 SAWDF
-530 SATEDDE
+530 ASSDDDDDK
-537 AGSDSLAMADS
+537 DSLAVAD
-548 TREKQYTRDDVEYYL
+548 TEQEKQYTRDDVEYYL
-563 RLIPQTPDQL
+563 RLIPQTPEQL

-596 DNEKAEDV
+596 DMNKAKDV

-612 PDSKQLDMVR
+612 PASSQMDMVR
-622 YRLYQMYERGAQ
+622 YRLYQMYERNSKTLDAQ
-634 AAEAQKIKDLL
+634 YIKDVLI
-645 YTKHADSKY
+645 TEHPNSKY
-654 TRYLQG
+654 TRYIQG

-666 TVNEKV
+666 SIDEKV
-672 ELLYRETYAAFK
+672 ELLYRETYEAFK
-684 NGDAI
+684 NGDVT

-701 YPEHELMP
+701 YAEHELMP

-719 GKEDGSDTF
+719 GKEDGNNAF
-728 KANLQKLVEK
+728 KANLQRLVEK

-745 TISKDIVALM
+745 TISKNIVALM

-763 SFSVTDIQEQREQT
+763 SFSVTEIQEQRQQV

-797 ESAHIF
+797 ESAHMF
-803 ICIVEGE
+803 ICMVDGE
-810 EDAKNRVLYSIAQF
+810 EDAKNKVLYSIAQF

-832 DFDLVVRKLDDGGYA
+832 DFDLAVRKLDDGGYA

-859 NWYQNMILTDAGM
+859 AWYQNMLLTDAGIA
-872 VSVLNEIEHK
+872 SVLNEIEHK
-882 VFVISEDN
+882 AFVISEDN

-907 NQNQLEVTDSEEIEK
+907 EQNRLEVTDSEEIEK

>member
-1 MHNQFEMKAKN
+1 MKTKN
-12 IYILLLIVTNIL
+12 LYILLLIVTNIL

-37 TRGYHYVTA
+37 TRSYHYVTA

-54 NKAFLKVEDEIITK
+54 NKAFLKVEDDIITK
-68 HKDNYSEILPV
+68 HKDNYSDILPV

-91 KGQMDYVLEKCQKTI
+91 KGQMDYVMEKCQKTI
-106 KNHSIVKKPKK
+106 KTHSIVKKPKK
-117 DPKRMKDPKYKAFLE
+117 DAKRMRDPKYKAFLE

-157 LAAVSTFSYIKRHFD
+157 MAALSTFSYIKLHFD
-172 DNKDVCVEASL
+172 DNEDVSVEASL
-183 WEARSFAEL
+183 WEARTFAEL
-192 GWYYEAEESLKRI
+192 GWYYEAEEALKRI
-205 DEKTFSHNTN
+205 DEKTFSHRTN

-232 EDAIPFLS
+232 VDVIPFLS
-240 TAVEQADK
+240 TAVEQADRN
-248 KDKARLSYILAQVYE
+248 DKARMSYILAQVYE
-263 ESGQYAE
+263 KTGQYAE
-270 AYKWYEECLERN
+270 AYKWYEECLDKN

-293 SQARCYQGKDIAS
+293 SQARCYQGNDIDS
-306 LKEKLEKLIK
+306 LKKKLEKLIK
-316 KQSNSEYLDQIYYTI
+316 KQSNAEYLDQIYYTI
-331 GELYQRNGNEEQ
+331 GELYQRNGNEEL
-343 AIKFYEKAINE
+343 AIKFYNKAIDE
-354 SVREGIDKAK
+354 SVRAGIDKAK

-374 AKENYL
+374 SKENFL

-402 LSKKSLLLNDI
+402 ISKRALLLNDI

-419 IVLEDSLQ
+419 VVLEDSLQ
-427 YLSTLSKEKQI
+427 HLATLTKEEQI
-438 AIIEEVIKKRKE
+438 AVIEEVIKKRKE
-450 EEAER
+450 EEAEM

-511 RVLEDDWRRANKAS
+511 RILEDNWRRINKS
-525 NAWDF
+525 SSSWDF
-530 SATEDDE
+530 ASSEDDDE
-537 AGSDSLAMADS
+537 DSADS
-548 TREKQYTRDDVEYYL
+548 TLVAGGEKEKQYTRDDVEYYL
-563 RLIPQTPDQL
+563 RLIPVTEEQL

-596 DNEKAEDV
+596 DMNKAKDV

-612 PDSKQLDMVR
+612 PNSSQMDMVR
-622 YRLYQMYERGAQ
+622 YRLYQMYERNSKTLDAQ
-634 AAEAQKIKDLL
+634 YIKDMLL
-645 YTKHADSKY
+645 KEHPNSKY

-666 TVNEKV
+666 SIDEKV
-672 ELLYRETYAAFK
+672 ELLYRETYEAFK
-684 NGDAI
+684 KGDAV
-689 TVKKNAYIAETT
+689 TVKKNSYIAETT

-719 GKEDGSDTF
+719 GKEDGNETF
-728 KANLQKLVEK
+728 KANLQRLVEK
-738 YPNSEIS
+738 YPNNEIS
-745 TISKDIVALM
+745 TISKNIVALM

-763 SFSVTDIQEQREQT
+763 SFSVTEIQEQREQV
-777 IVTEEE
+777 IVSEEE
-783 FATNIQKAGFSYDP
+783 FATNIQKAGFSYNPDG
-797 ESAHIF
+797 AHIF
-803 ICIVEGE
+803 ICYVAGE
-810 EDAKNRVLYSIAQF
+810 EEDKNKALYSIAQF
-824 NFSRFLIK
+824 NFTRFLLK
-832 DFDLVVRKLDDGGYA
+832 DFDLAVRKLDDGGFA

-859 NWYQNMILTDAGM
+859 NWYQNMILNDAN
-872 VSVLNEIEHK
+872 VLSVLNEIEHK
-882 VFVISEDN
+882 AFVISEDN

-907 NQNQLEVTDSEEIEK
+907 NQNQLEVTDSAEIEK

>member
-1 MHNQFEMKAKN
+1 MKAKN
-12 IYILLLIVTNIL
+12 IYILLLIVTNLL

-32 NNNAA
+32 KNNAA

-54 NKAFLKVEDEIITK
+54 NQAFLKVEDEIVK
-68 HKDNYSEILPV
+68 NNRDNYSDILPV

-91 KGQMDYVLEKCQKTI
+91 KGKMDYVLEKCKKTI

-117 DPKRMKDPKYKAFLE
+117 DPKRMKDPKYKAFLQ

-143 WLLMGKAQFYQSDF
+143 WLLMGKAQCYQTDF
-157 LAAVSTFSYIKRHFD
+157 MAALSTFSYIKQHFK
-172 DNKDVCVEASL
+172 DNQDVAVEASL
-183 WEARSFAEL
+183 WEARTYAEL
-192 GWYYEAEESLKRI
+192 GWHYEAEEALKRI
-205 DEKTFSHNTN
+205 DDKTFSYNTS

-224 LLLKQGLY
+224 LLLKQGYY

-240 TAVEQADK
+240 TAIVQAPR
-248 KDKARLSYILAQVYE
+248 KDKARMSYILGQVYE
-263 ESGQYAE
+263 KIGNYSQ
-270 AYKWYEECLERN
+270 AYSWYEQCLEKN

-293 SQARCYQGKDIAS
+293 SQARCYQGKDITP

-343 AIKFYEKAINE
+343 AVKFYEKAIDE

-374 AKENYL
+374 SKENYL

-389 IPVLPTTFENYTE
+389 MPVLPTTFENYTE
-402 LSKKSLLLNDI
+402 ISKRSILLNDI

-427 YLSTLSKEKQI
+427 YLSTLTKEKQI

-450 EEAER
+450 EEAEK
-455 QRKLEEAARIQSI
+455 QRKLEEAARIQAI
-468 RDQNAAMGQTNLSLG
+468 RDQNAAIGQTNLSLG

-511 RVLEDDWRRANKAS
+511 RVLEDDWRRSNKSS

-530 SATEDDE
+530 SSEEEEGEVT
-537 AGSDSLAMADS
+537 DSLTVADS
-548 TREKQYTRDDVEYYL
+548 VKEKQYTRDDVEYYL
-563 RLIPQTPDQL
+563 RLIPQTPEQI
-573 AASNQNIENSLVNLF
+573 ATSNQNIENSLINLF
-588 TIFESRMG
+588 TIFGSRMG
-596 DNEKAEDV
+596 DNKKAKDV

-612 PDSKQLDMVR
+612 PNSQQLDMVR
-622 YRLYQMYERGAQ
+622 YRLYQMYARGGQ
-634 AAEAQKIKDLL
+634 TSEAQKIKDIL
-645 YTKHADSKY
+645 YTEHADSKY

-672 ELLYRETYAAFK
+672 ELLYRETYEAFK
-684 NGDAI
+684 KGDVNI
-689 TVKKNAYIAETT
+689 VKKNAYIAETT

-709 KFMFLSAVST
+709 KFMFLSAVSS
-719 GKEDGSDTF
+719 GKADGNDTF

-763 SFSVTDIQEQREQT
+763 SFSVTEIQEQRKQI

-783 FATNIQKAGFSYDP
+783 FATNIQKAGFSYNP
-797 ESAHIF
+797 ESAHMF
-803 ICIVEGE
+803 ICIVEGD
-810 EDAKNRVLYSIAQF
+810 EDAKNKVLYSIAQF

-832 DFDLVVRKLDDGGYA
+832 DFDLAVRKLDDGGYA

-859 NWYQNMILTDAGM
+859 NWYQNMLLTDAAI
-872 VSVLNEIEHK
+872 VSVLNEVEYK
-882 VFVISEDN
+882 AFVISEDN

-900 QKYLDFV
+900 QKYLDFI

>member
-1 MHNQFEMKAKN
+1 MKTKN
-12 IYILLLIVTNIL
+12 LYILLLIVTNIL

-54 NKAFLKVEDEIITK
+54 NNAFLKVEDEIITS

-79 FRLSNPETAALA
+79 FRLSNPETASLA
-91 KGQMDYVLEKCQKTI
+91 KGKMDYVLEKCQKTI

-117 DPKRMKDPKYKAFLE
+117 DSKKMKDPEYKAFLE

-157 LAAVSTFSYIKRHFD
+157 LAAISTFSYVKTHFD

-183 WEARSFAEL
+183 WEARTFAEL
-192 GWYYEAEESLKRI
+192 GWYYEAEEALKRI
-205 DEKTFSHNTN
+205 DEKTFSHKTN

-224 LLLKQGLY
+224 LLLKQGHY
-232 EDAIPFLS
+232 EDAIPFLL
-240 TAVEQADK
+240 TAVEQADRN
-248 KDKARLSYILAQVYE
+248 DKARMSYILAQVYE
-263 ESGQYAE
+263 KKGDYAE
-270 AYKWYEECLERN
+270 AYKWYEECLDNN

-293 SQARCYQGKDIAS
+293 SQARCYQGKDIDS

-331 GELYQRNGNEEQ
+331 GELYQRNGNEEL
-343 AIKFYEKAINE
+343 AVKFYEKAINE

-374 AKENYL
+374 SKENYL

-389 IPVLPTTFENYTE
+389 IPVLPTTFENYPE
-402 LSKKSLLLNDI
+402 LKKKSILLNDI

-419 IVLEDSLQ
+419 VILEDSLQ
-427 YLSTLSKEKQI
+427 YLSTLNKEQQV

-450 EEAER
+450 EEAEM

-511 RVLEDDWRRANKAS
+511 RVLEDDWRRSNKS
-525 NAWDF
+525 SSAWDF
-530 SATEDDE
+530 SSSEDE
-537 AGSDSLAMADS
+537 ESLDSLAIAD
-548 TREKQYTRDDVEYYL
+548 TVVEKQYTRDDVEYYL
-563 RLIPQTPDQL
+563 RLIPQTPEQIT
-573 AASNQNIENSLVNLF
+573 ASNQNIENSLVNLF

-596 DNEKAEDV
+596 DNDKAKEV

-612 PDSKQLDMVR
+612 PNSAQLDMVR
-622 YRLYQMYERGAQ
+622 YRLYQMYERNSQ
-634 AAEAQKIKDLL
+634 TAEAQKIKDIL
-645 YTKHADSKY
+645 YSQHADSKY

-672 ELLYRETYAAFK
+672 EMLYRETYEAFK
-684 NGDAI
+684 KGDVTTI
-689 TVKKNAYIAETT
+689 KKNAYIAETT

-719 GKEDGSDTF
+719 GKEDGNETF

-738 YPNSEIS
+738 YPNNEVSS
-745 TISKDIVALM
+745 ISKDIIALM

-763 SFSVTDIQEQREQT
+763 SFNVTDIQEQREQI

-797 ESAHIF
+797 ESAHLF
-803 ICIVEGE
+803 ICIVEAE
-810 EDAKNRVLYSIAQF
+810 EEAKNRVLYSIAQF

-832 DFDLVVRKLDDGGYA
+832 DFDLAVRKLDDGGYA

-859 NWYQNMILTDAGM
+859 NWYQNMILTDANIS
-872 VSVLNEIEHK
+872 SVLAEIQHK
-882 VFVISEDN
+882 AFVISEDN
-890 FIKIFDKESV
+890 FIKIFDKESI

-907 NQNQLEVTDSEEIEK
+907 NQNQLEVTDSEQIEK

>member
-1 MHNQFEMKAKN
+1 MHTQFEMKAKN
-12 IYILLLIVTNIL
+12 IYILLLFVTNIL

-37 TRGYHYVTA
+37 TRSYHYVTA

-54 NKAFLKVEDEIITK
+54 NKAFLKVDDEIHK
-68 HKDNYSEILPV
+68 SNKDNYSEILPV
-79 FRLSNPETAALA
+79 FPLSNPETAAMA
-91 KGQMDYVLEKCQKTI
+91 KGKMDYVLEKCQKTI
-106 KNHSIVKKPKK
+106 KTHSIVKKPKK
-117 DPKRMKDPKYKAFLE
+117 DPKRMRDPEYKAFLE
-132 KEEYNSMVQEA
+132 KEEYNSMVQQA

-183 WEARSFAEL
+183 WEARTFAEL

-205 DEKTFSHNTN
+205 DEKTFTHHTN

-224 LLLKQGLY
+224 LLLKQGYY
-232 EDAIPFLS
+232 EEAIPFLL
-240 TAVEQADK
+240 TAVDQSDR
-248 KDKARLSYILAQVYE
+248 KDKARMSYILAQVYE
-263 ESGQYAE
+263 KLGNYPE
-270 AYKWYEECLERN
+270 AYKWYEECLDNN

-293 SQARCYQGKDIAS
+293 SQARCYQGKDIES
-306 LKEKLEKLIK
+306 LKAKLEKLIK
-316 KQSNSEYLDQIYYTI
+316 KQSNSEYLDQIYFTI
-331 GELYQRNGNEEQ
+331 GELYQRNGNEQ
-343 AIKFYEKAINE
+343 LAIKFYDKAINE
-354 SVREGIDKAK
+354 SIRGGIDKAK

-374 AKENYL
+374 SKENYL

-389 IPVLPTTFENYTE
+389 IPLLPTTFENYTE

-427 YLSTLSKEKQI
+427 YLSTLSKEQQI

-450 EEAER
+450 EEAEQ

-511 RVLEDDWRRANKAS
+511 RALEDDWRRSNKSS
-525 NAWDF
+525 NLWDF
-530 SATEDDE
+530 SSSEDE
-537 AGSDSLAMADS
+537 ETQDSLAVADS
-548 TREKQYTRDDVEYYL
+548 VVEKQYTRDDVEYYL
-563 RLIPQTPDQL
+563 RLIPQTPEQM
-573 AASNQNIENSLVNLF
+573 ATSNQSIENSLVNLF

-596 DNEKAEDV
+596 DNDKARDV

-612 PDSKQLDMVR
+612 PNSSQLDMVR
-622 YRLYQMYERGAQ
+622 YRLYQMYSRNNKTLDA
-634 AAEAQKIKDLL
+634 KYIKDVL
-645 YTKHADSKY
+645 YTKHPDSKY

-666 TVNEKV
+666 TINEKV
-672 ELLYRETYAAFK
+672 ELLYRETYEAFK
-684 NGDAI
+684 KGDAN

-701 YPEHELMP
+701 YSEHELMP
-709 KFMFLSAVST
+709 KFMFLSTVST
-719 GKEDGSDTF
+719 AKEDGNETF

-738 YPNSEIS
+738 YPNNEVS
-745 TISKDIVALM
+745 TISKNIVALM

-763 SFSVTDIQEQREQT
+763 SFSVTEIQQQREQT

-810 EDAKNRVLYSIAQF
+810 EDVKNKVLYSIAQF

-832 DFDLVVRKLDDGGYA
+832 DFDLSVRKLDDGGFA

-859 NWYQNMILTDAGM
+859 NWYQNMILTDANI
-872 VSVLNEIEHK
+872 SAVLGEVEHK
-882 VFVISEDN
+882 AFVISEDN

>member
-1 MHNQFEMKAKN
+1 MHTQFEMKAKN
-12 IYILLLIVTNIL
+12 IYILLLFVTNIL

-37 TRGYHYVTA
+37 TRSYHYVTA

-54 NKAFLKVEDEIITK
+54 NKAFLKVDDEIHK
-68 HKDNYSEILPV
+68 SNKDNYSEILPV
-79 FRLSNPETAALA
+79 FPLSNPETAALA
-91 KGQMDYVLEKCQKTI
+91 KGKMDYVLEKCQKTI
-106 KNHSIVKKPKK
+106 KTHSIVKKPKK
-117 DPKRMKDPKYKAFLE
+117 DPKRMRDPEYKAFLE
-132 KEEYNSMVQEA
+132 KEEYNSMVQQA

-183 WEARSFAEL
+183 WEARTFAEL

-205 DEKTFSHNTN
+205 DEKTFTHHTN

-224 LLLKQGLY
+224 LLLKQGYY
-232 EDAIPFLS
+232 EEAIPFLL
-240 TAVEQADK
+240 TAVDQSDR
-248 KDKARLSYILAQVYE
+248 KDKARMSYILAQVYE
-263 ESGQYAE
+263 KLGNYPE
-270 AYKWYEECLERN
+270 AYKWYEECLDNN

-293 SQARCYQGKDIAS
+293 SQARCYQGKDIES
-306 LKEKLEKLIK
+306 LKAKLEKLIK
-316 KQSNSEYLDQIYYTI
+316 KQSNSEYLDQIYFTI
-331 GELYQRNGNEEQ
+331 GELYQRNGNEQ
-343 AIKFYEKAINE
+343 LAIKFYDKAINE
-354 SVREGIDKAK
+354 SIRGGIDKAK

-374 AKENYL
+374 SKENYL

-389 IPVLPTTFENYTE
+389 IPLLPTTFENYTE

-427 YLSTLSKEKQI
+427 YLSTLSKEQQI

-450 EEAER
+450 EEAEQ

-511 RVLEDDWRRANKAS
+511 RALEDDWRRSNKSS
-525 NAWDF
+525 NLWDF
-530 SATEDDE
+530 SSSEDEE
-537 AGSDSLAMADS
+537 AQDSLAVADS
-548 TREKQYTRDDVEYYL
+548 VVEKQYTRDDVEYYL
-563 RLIPQTPDQL
+563 RLIPQTPEQM
-573 AASNQNIENSLVNLF
+573 ATSNQNIENSLVNLF

-596 DNEKAEDV
+596 DNDKARDV

-612 PDSKQLDMVR
+612 PNSSQLDMVR
-622 YRLYQMYERGAQ
+622 YRLYQMYSRNNKTLDA
-634 AAEAQKIKDLL
+634 KYIKDVL
-645 YTKHADSKY
+645 YTKHPDSKY

-666 TVNEKV
+666 TINEKV
-672 ELLYRETYAAFK
+672 ELLYRETYEAFK
-684 NGDAI
+684 KGDAN

-701 YPEHELMP
+701 YSEHELMP
-709 KFMFLSAVST
+709 KFMFLSTVST
-719 GKEDGSDTF
+719 AKEDGNETF

-738 YPNSEIS
+738 YPNNEVS
-745 TISKDIVALM
+745 TISKNIVALM

-763 SFSVTDIQEQREQT
+763 SFSVTEIQQQREQT

-810 EDAKNRVLYSIAQF
+810 EDVKNKVLYSIAQF

-832 DFDLVVRKLDDGGYA
+832 DFDLSVRKLDDGGFA

-859 NWYQNMILTDAGM
+859 NWYQNMILTDANI
-872 VSVLNEIEHK
+872 SAVLGEVEHK
-882 VFVISEDN
+882 AFVISEDN

>member
-68 HKDNYSEILPV
+68 HQDNYSEILPV
-79 FRLSNPETAALA
+79 FRLSNPETAAMA

-106 KNHSIVKKPKK
+106 KTHSIVKKPKK

-157 LAAVSTFSYIKRHFD
+157 LAAVSTFSYIKRHYD

-183 WEARSFAEL
+183 WEARTFAEL

-205 DEKTFSHNTN
+205 DEKTFSHYTN

-224 LLLKQGLY
+224 LLLKQRLY

-248 KDKARLSYILAQVYE
+248 KDKARMSYILAQVYE
-263 ESGQYAE
+263 ETERYAE
-270 AYKWYEECLERN
+270 AYKWYDECLESN

-293 SQARCYQGKDIAS
+293 SQARCYQGDDIES
-306 LKEKLEKLIK
+306 LKKKLEKLIK
-316 KQSNSEYLDQIYYTI
+316 KQSNAEYLDQIYYTI
-331 GELYQRNGNEEQ
+331 GELYQRNGNEELAVQ
-343 AIKFYEKAINE
+343 FYEKAINE
-354 SVREGIDKAK
+354 SVRGGIDKAK

-374 AKENYL
+374 SKENYL

-389 IPVLPTTFENYTE
+389 MPMLPTTFENYPE

-413 AKNQQT
+413 ARNQQT

-427 YLSTLSKEKQI
+427 RLATLTKEEQI
-438 AIIEEVIKKRKE
+438 AVIEEVIKKRKE
-450 EEAER
+450 EEAEM

-511 RVLEDDWRRANKAS
+511 RPLEDNWRRANKAS
-525 NAWDF
+525 SAWDF
-530 SATEDDE
+530 SSSDNDD
-537 AGSDSLAMADS
+537 AQDSIAVADS
-548 TREKQYTRDDVEYYL
+548 VQEKQYTRDDVEYYL
-563 RLIPQTPDQL
+563 RLIPVTDEQVAT
-573 AASNQNIENSLVNLF
+573 SNQNIENSLVNLF

-596 DNEKAEDV
+596 DLNKAKDV

-612 PDSKQLDMVR
+612 PASSQMDMVR
-622 YRLYQMYERGAQ
+622 YRLYQMYERNSKTLDAQ
-634 AAEAQKIKDLL
+634 YMKDILYAE
-645 YTKHADSKY
+645 HPNSKY
-654 TRYLQG
+654 TRYIQG

-666 TVNEKV
+666 SVDEKV
-672 ELLYRETYAAFK
+672 EMLYRETYEAFK
-684 NGDAI
+684 SGDVA

-719 GKEDGSDTF
+719 GKEDGGDAF
-728 KANLQKLVEK
+728 KANLQRLVEK

-745 TISKDIVALM
+745 TISKNIVALM

-763 SFSVTDIQEQREQT
+763 SFSVTEIQEQRQQV

-797 ESAHIF
+797 ESAHMF
-803 ICIVEGE
+803 ICMVDGE
-810 EDAKNRVLYSIAQF
+810 EDAKNKVLYSIAQF

-832 DFDLVVRKLDDGGYA
+832 DFDLAVRKLDDGGYA

-859 NWYQNMILTDAGM
+859 AWYQNMLLTDAGIA
-872 VSVLNEIEHK
+872 SVLNEIEHK
-882 VFVISEDN
+882 AFVISEDN

-907 NQNQLEVTDSEEIEK
+907 EQNQLEVTDSEEIEK

>member
-37 TRGYHYVTA
+37 TRSYHYVTA

-54 NKAFLKVEDEIITK
+54 NKAFLKVEDDIITK

-79 FRLSNPETAALA
+79 FRLSNPETAAQA

-106 KNHSIVKKPKK
+106 KTHSIVKKPKK
-117 DPKRMKDPKYKAFLE
+117 DPKRMRDPKYKAFLE

-157 LAAVSTFSYIKRHFD
+157 MAALSTFSYVKFHFS

-183 WEARSFAEL
+183 WEARTFAEL
-192 GWYYEAEESLKRI
+192 AWYYEAEEALKRI
-205 DEKTFSHNTN
+205 DEKTFSHRTN
-215 EIFVLVKSD
+215 EIFVLVKAD

-232 EDAIPFLS
+232 EEAIPFLI
-240 TAVEQADK
+240 TAVEQADRN
-248 KDKARLSYILAQVYE
+248 DKARMSYILAQVYE
-263 ESGQYAE
+263 KTGQYGE
-270 AYKWYEECLERN
+270 AYKWYEQCLDSN

-293 SQARCYQGKDIAS
+293 SQARCYQGKNIES
-306 LKEKLEKLIK
+306 LKKKLEKLIK
-316 KQSNSEYLDQIYYTI
+316 KQSNAEYLDQIYYTI
-331 GELYQRNGNEEQ
+331 GELYQRNGNEEL
-343 AIKFYEKAINE
+343 AIKFYNKAIDE
-354 SVREGIDKAK
+354 SVRSGIDKAK

-374 AKENYL
+374 SKENYL

-389 IPVLPTTFENYTE
+389 MPVLPTTFENYLE
-402 LSKKSLLLNDI
+402 ISKRSLLLNDI

-419 IVLEDSLQ
+419 VVLEDSLQ
-427 YLSTLSKEKQI
+427 RLASLTKEEQI
-438 AIIEEVIKKRKE
+438 SIIEEVIKKRKE
-450 EEAER
+450 EEAEM

-511 RVLEDDWRRANKAS
+511 RALEDDWRRINKS
-525 NAWDF
+525 SSAWDF
-530 SATEDDE
+530 ASSSEDDD
-537 AGSDSLAMADS
+537 AQDSLAVAD
-548 TREKQYTRDDVEYYL
+548 TEQEKQYTRDDVEYYL
-563 RLIPQTPDQL
+563 RLIPQTEEQV

-596 DNEKAEDV
+596 DAAKAEDV

-612 PDSKQLDMVR
+612 PNSSQLDMVR
-622 YRLYQMYERGAQ
+622 YRLYQMYERNSESAK
-634 AAEAQKIKDLL
+634 AAEIKNILLAQ
-645 YTKHADSKY
+645 HPNSKY
-654 TRYLQG
+654 TRYIQG

-666 TVNEKV
+666 SIDEKV
-672 ELLYRETYAAFK
+672 ELLYRETYEAFK
-684 NGDAI
+684 KGDAVA
-689 TVKKNAYIAETT
+689 VKKNAYIAETT

-719 GKEDGSDTF
+719 GKEDGDETF
-728 KANLQKLVEK
+728 KANLQRLVEK
-738 YPNSEIS
+738 YPDSEIS
-745 TISKDIVALM
+745 TISKNIVALM
-755 EQGKEVQS
+755 EQGKQVQS
-763 SFSVTDIQEQREQT
+763 SFSVTEIQEQREQV

-783 FATNIQKAGFSYDP
+783 FATNIQKAGFSYEP

-803 ICIVEGE
+803 ICYVAGE
-810 EDAKNRVLYSIAQF
+810 EDDKNKVLYSIAQF
-824 NFSRFLIK
+824 NFTRFLLK
-832 DFDLVVRKLDDGGYA
+832 DFDLAVRKLDDGGFA

-859 NWYQNMILTDAGM
+859 NWYQNMILTDADM
-872 VSVLNEIEHK
+872 ASVLSEVEHK
-882 VFVISEDN
+882 AFVISEDN

-907 NQNQLEVTDSEEIEK
+907 EQNRLEVTDSEEIEK

>member
-1 MHNQFEMKAKN
+1 MHTQFEMKAKN
-12 IYILLLIVTNIL
+12 IYILLLFVTNIL

-37 TRGYHYVTA
+37 TRSYHYVTA

-54 NKAFLKVEDEIITK
+54 NKAFLKVDDEIHK
-68 HKDNYSEILPV
+68 SNKDNYSEILPV
-79 FRLSNPETAALA
+79 FPLSNPETAAMA
-91 KGQMDYVLEKCQKTI
+91 KGKMDYVLEKCQKTI
-106 KNHSIVKKPKK
+106 KTHSIVKKPKK
-117 DPKRMKDPKYKAFLE
+117 DPKRMRDPEYKAFLE
-132 KEEYNSMVQEA
+132 KEEYNSMVQQA

-183 WEARSFAEL
+183 WEARTFAEL

-205 DEKTFSHNTN
+205 DEKTFTHHTN

-224 LLLKQGLY
+224 LLLKQGYY
-232 EDAIPFLS
+232 EEAIPFLL
-240 TAVEQADK
+240 TAVDQSDR
-248 KDKARLSYILAQVYE
+248 KDKARMSYILAQVYE
-263 ESGQYAE
+263 KLGNYPE
-270 AYKWYEECLERN
+270 AYKWYEECLDNN

-293 SQARCYQGKDIAS
+293 SQARCYQGKDIES
-306 LKEKLEKLIK
+306 LKAKLEKLIK
-316 KQSNSEYLDQIYYTI
+316 KQSNSEYLDQIYFTI
-331 GELYQRNGNEEQ
+331 GELYQRNGNEQ
-343 AIKFYEKAINE
+343 LAIKFYDKAINE
-354 SVREGIDKAK
+354 SIRGGIDKAK

-374 AKENYL
+374 SKENYL

-389 IPVLPTTFENYTE
+389 IPLLPTTFENYTE

-427 YLSTLSKEKQI
+427 YLSTLSKEQQI

-450 EEAER
+450 EEAEQ

-511 RVLEDDWRRANKAS
+511 RALEDDWRRSNKSS
-525 NAWDF
+525 NLWDF
-530 SATEDDE
+530 SSSEDE
-537 AGSDSLAMADS
+537 ETQDSLAVADS
-548 TREKQYTRDDVEYYL
+548 VVEKQYTRDDVEYYL
-563 RLIPQTPDQL
+563 RLIPQTPEQM
-573 AASNQNIENSLVNLF
+573 ATSNQNIENSLVNLF

-596 DNEKAEDV
+596 DNDKARDV

-612 PDSKQLDMVR
+612 PNSSQLDMVR
-622 YRLYQMYERGAQ
+622 YRLYQMYSRNNKTLDA
-634 AAEAQKIKDLL
+634 KYIKDVL
-645 YTKHADSKY
+645 YTKHPDSKY

-666 TVNEKV
+666 TINEKV
-672 ELLYRETYAAFK
+672 ELLYRETYEAFK
-684 NGDAI
+684 KGDAN

-701 YPEHELMP
+701 YSEHELMP
-709 KFMFLSAVST
+709 KFMFLSTVST
-719 GKEDGSDTF
+719 AKEDGNETF

-738 YPNSEIS
+738 YPNNEVS
-745 TISKDIVALM
+745 TISKNIVALM

-763 SFSVTDIQEQREQT
+763 SFSVTEIQQQREQT
-777 IVTEEE
+777 TVTEEE

-810 EDAKNRVLYSIAQF
+810 EDVKNKVLYSIAQF

-832 DFDLVVRKLDDGGYA
+832 DFDLSVRKLDDGGFA

-859 NWYQNMILTDAGM
+859 NWYQNMILTDANI
-872 VSVLNEIEHK
+872 SAVLGEVEHK
-882 VFVISEDN
+882 AFVISEDN

>member
-12 IYILLLIVTNIL
+12 IYILLVIVANIL

-32 NNNAA
+32 KNNAA
-37 TRGYHYVTA
+37 TRSYHYVTA

-54 NKAFLKVEDEIITK
+54 NQAFLKVDEEVQKTN
-68 HKDNYSEILPV
+68 KDNYSDILPV
-79 FRLSNPETAALA
+79 FPLSNPETAASA
-91 KGQMDYVLEKCQKTI
+91 KGKMDYVLEKCQKTI
-106 KNHSIVKKPKK
+106 KLHSIVKKPKK
-117 DPKRMKDPKYKAFLE
+117 NPKKMKDPKYKAFLE
-132 KEEYNSMVQEA
+132 KEEYNPMVQRA
-143 WLLMGKAQFYQSDF
+143 WLLMGKAQFYQSEF
-157 LAAVSTFSYIKRHFD
+157 LAAISTFSYSKRHFK
-172 DNKDVCVEASL
+172 DNNDVCVEASL
-183 WEARSFAEL
+183 WEARTYAEL
-192 GWYYEAEESLKRI
+192 GWYYEAEESLRRI
-205 DEKTFSHNTN
+205 DEKTFTYKTN

-224 LLLKQGLY
+224 LLLKQKQY
-232 EDAIPFLS
+232 EEAIPFLL

-248 KDKARLSYILAQVYE
+248 KDKARMSYILAQVYE
-263 ESGQYAE
+263 KIGNYSQ
-270 AYKWYEECLERN
+270 AYKWYEECLDKN

-293 SQARCYQGKDIAS
+293 SQARCYQGDDISS

-331 GELYQRNGNEEQ
+331 GELYQRNGNEEL
-343 AIKFYEKAINE
+343 AVKFYEKAIDE
-354 SVREGIDKAK
+354 SVRNGIDKAK

-374 AKENYL
+374 SKENYL

-389 IPVLPTTFENYTE
+389 MPVLPTTFENYTE
-402 LSKKSLLLNDI
+402 LNKKSLLLNDI

-419 IVLEDSLQ
+419 IILEDSLQ
-427 YLSTLSKEKQI
+427 YLSTLTKEEQI

-450 EEAER
+450 EEAEM

-511 RVLEDDWRRANKAS
+511 RVLEDDWRRSNKS
-525 NAWDF
+525 SSAWDF
-530 SATEDDE
+530 SSDEDDE
-537 AGSDSLAMADS
+537 VSDSLAVAD
-548 TREKQYTRDDVEYYL
+548 TLQEKQYTRDDVEYYL
-563 RLIPQTPDQL
+563 RLIPKTEEQF
-573 AASNQNIENSLVNLF
+573 AASNANIENSLVNLF
-588 TIFESRMG
+588 TIFESKMA
-596 DNEKAEDV
+596 DYPKAEDV

-612 PDSKQLDMVR
+612 PNSSQLDLVR
-622 YRLYQMYERGAQ
+622 YRLYQMYERN
-634 AAEAQKIKDLL
+634 AETAKAEQVKNLL
-645 YTKHADSKY
+645 YAEHPDSKY

-672 ELLYRETYAAFK
+672 ELLYRETYEAFK
-684 NGDAI
+684 AGDAT

-719 GKEDGSDTF
+719 GKEDGNEVF
-728 KANLQKLVEK
+728 KSNLQKLVEK
-738 YPNSEIS
+738 YPNNEVS
-745 TISKDIVALM
+745 TVSKDIIALM

-763 SFSVTDIQEQREQT
+763 SFSVTDIQEQRKQAM
-777 IVTEEE
+777 VTEEE

-797 ESAHIF
+797 ESAHVF
-803 ICIVEGE
+803 ICIVDGE
-810 EDAKNRVLYSIAQF
+810 EDAKNKVLYAIAHF

-832 DFDLVVRKLDDGGYA
+832 DFDLAVRKLDDGGYA

-859 NWYQNMILTDAGM
+859 NWYQNMILTDVNIA
-872 VSVLNEIEHK
+872 SVLAEVQHK
-882 VFVISEDN
+882 AFVISEDN

>member
-1 MHNQFEMKAKN
+1 MHTQFEMKAKN
-12 IYILLLIVTNIL
+12 IYILLLFVTNIL

-37 TRGYHYVTA
+37 TRSYHYVTA

-54 NKAFLKVEDEIITK
+54 NKAFLKVDDEIHK
-68 HKDNYSEILPV
+68 SNKDNYSEILPV
-79 FRLSNPETAALA
+79 FPLSNPETAAMA
-91 KGQMDYVLEKCQKTI
+91 KGKMDYVLEKCQKTI
-106 KNHSIVKKPKK
+106 KTHSIVKKPKK
-117 DPKRMKDPKYKAFLE
+117 DPKRMRDPEYKAFLE
-132 KEEYNSMVQEA
+132 KEEYNSMVQQA

-183 WEARSFAEL
+183 WEARTFAEL

-205 DEKTFSHNTN
+205 DEKTFTHHTN

-224 LLLKQGLY
+224 LLLKQGYY
-232 EDAIPFLS
+232 EEAIPFLL
-240 TAVEQADK
+240 TAVDQSDR
-248 KDKARLSYILAQVYE
+248 KDKARMSYILAQVYE
-263 ESGQYAE
+263 KLGNYPE
-270 AYKWYEECLERN
+270 AYKWYEECLDNN

-293 SQARCYQGKDIAS
+293 SQARCYQGKDIES
-306 LKEKLEKLIK
+306 LKAKLEKLIK
-316 KQSNSEYLDQIYYTI
+316 KQSNSEYLDQIYFTI
-331 GELYQRNGNEEQ
+331 GELYQRNGNEQ
-343 AIKFYEKAINE
+343 LAIKFYDKAINE
-354 SVREGIDKAK
+354 SIRGGIDKAK

-374 AKENYL
+374 SKENYL

-389 IPVLPTTFENYTE
+389 IPLLPTTFENYPE

-427 YLSTLSKEKQI
+427 YLSTLSKEQKI

-450 EEAER
+450 EEAEQ

-511 RVLEDDWRRANKAS
+511 RALEDDWRRSNKSS
-525 NAWDF
+525 NLWDF
-530 SATEDDE
+530 SSSEDE
-537 AGSDSLAMADS
+537 ETQDSLAVADS
-548 TREKQYTRDDVEYYL
+548 VVEKQYTRDDVEYYL
-563 RLIPQTPDQL
+563 RLIPQTPEQM
-573 AASNQNIENSLVNLF
+573 ATSNQNIENSLVNLF

-596 DNEKAEDV
+596 DNDKARDV

-612 PDSKQLDMVR
+612 PNSSQLDMVR
-622 YRLYQMYERGAQ
+622 YRLYQMYSRNNKTLDA
-634 AAEAQKIKDLL
+634 KYIKDVL
-645 YTKHADSKY
+645 YTKHPDSKY

-666 TVNEKV
+666 TINEKV
-672 ELLYRETYAAFK
+672 ELLYRETYEAFK
-684 NGDAI
+684 KGDAN

-701 YPEHELMP
+701 YSEHELMP
-709 KFMFLSAVST
+709 KFMFLSTVST
-719 GKEDGSDTF
+719 AKEDGNETF

-738 YPNSEIS
+738 YPNNEVS
-745 TISKDIVALM
+745 TISKNIVALM

-763 SFSVTDIQEQREQT
+763 SFSVTEIQQQREQT

-810 EDAKNRVLYSIAQF
+810 EDVKNKVLYSIAQF

-832 DFDLVVRKLDDGGYA
+832 DFDLSVRKLDDGGFA

-859 NWYQNMILTDAGM
+859 NWYQNMILTDANI
-872 VSVLNEIEHK
+872 SAVLGEVEHK
-882 VFVISEDN
+882 AFVISEDN

>member
-12 IYILLLIVTNIL
+12 IYILLVIVANIL

-32 NNNAA
+32 KNNAA
-37 TRGYHYVTA
+37 TRSYHYVTA

-54 NKAFLKVEDEIITK
+54 NQAFLKVDEEVQKTN
-68 HKDNYSEILPV
+68 KDNYSDILPV
-79 FRLSNPETAALA
+79 FPLSNPETAASA
-91 KGQMDYVLEKCQKTI
+91 KGKMDYVLEKCQKTI
-106 KNHSIVKKPKK
+106 KLHSIVKKPKK
-117 DPKRMKDPKYKAFLE
+117 DPKKMKDPKYKAFLE
-132 KEEYNSMVQEA
+132 KEEYNPMVQKA

-157 LAAVSTFSYIKRHFD
+157 LAAISTFSYSKRHFK
-172 DNKDVCVEASL
+172 DNNDVCVEASL
-183 WEARSFAEL
+183 WEARTYAEL
-192 GWYYEAEESLKRI
+192 GWYYEAEESLRRI
-205 DEKTFSHNTN
+205 DEKTFTYKTN

-224 LLLKQGLY
+224 LLLKQKQY
-232 EDAIPFLS
+232 EEAIPFLL

-248 KDKARLSYILAQVYE
+248 KDKARMSYILAQVYE
-263 ESGQYAE
+263 KIGNYSQ
-270 AYKWYEECLERN
+270 AYKWYEECLDKN

-293 SQARCYQGKDIAS
+293 SQARCYQGDDITS
-306 LKEKLEKLIK
+306 LKAKLEKLIK

-331 GELYQRNGNEEQ
+331 GELYQRNGNEEL
-343 AIKFYEKAINE
+343 AVKFYEKAIDE
-354 SVREGIDKAK
+354 SVRNGIDKAK

-374 AKENYL
+374 SKENYL

-389 IPVLPTTFENYTE
+389 MPVLPTTFENYTE
-402 LSKKSLLLNDI
+402 LNKKSLLLNDI

-419 IVLEDSLQ
+419 IILEDSLQ
-427 YLSTLSKEKQI
+427 YLSTLTKEEQI

-450 EEAER
+450 EEAEM

-511 RVLEDDWRRANKAS
+511 RVLEDDWRRSNKS
-525 NAWDF
+525 SSAWDF
-530 SATEDDE
+530 SSDEDDE
-537 AGSDSLAMADS
+537 VSDSLAVAD
-548 TREKQYTRDDVEYYL
+548 TLQEKQYTRDDVEYYL
-563 RLIPQTPDQL
+563 RLIPKTEEQFAT
-573 AASNQNIENSLVNLF
+573 SNANIENSLVNLF
-588 TIFESRMG
+588 TIFESKMA
-596 DNEKAEDV
+596 DYPKAEDV

-612 PDSKQLDMVR
+612 PNSSQLDLVR
-622 YRLYQMYERGAQ
+622 YRLYQMYERN
-634 AAEAQKIKDLL
+634 AETAKAEQVKNLL
-645 YTKHADSKY
+645 YAEHPDSKY

-672 ELLYRETYAAFK
+672 ELLYRETYEAFK
-684 NGDAI
+684 AGDAT

-719 GKEDGSDTF
+719 GKEDGNEVF

-738 YPNSEIS
+738 YPNNEVS
-745 TISKDIVALM
+745 TVSKDIIALM

-763 SFSVTDIQEQREQT
+763 SFSVTDIQEQRKQAM
-777 IVTEEE
+777 VTEEE

-803 ICIVEGE
+803 ICIVDGE
-810 EDAKNRVLYSIAQF
+810 EDAKNKVLYAIAHF

-832 DFDLVVRKLDDGGYA
+832 DFDLAVRKLDDGGYA

-859 NWYQNMILTDAGM
+859 NWYQNMILTDANIA
-872 VSVLNEIEHK
+872 SVLAEVQHK
-882 VFVISEDN
+882 AFVISEDN

>member
-1 MHNQFEMKAKN
+1 MHTQFEMKAKN
-12 IYILLLIVTNIL
+12 IYILLLFVTNIL

-37 TRGYHYVTA
+37 TRSYHYVTA

-54 NKAFLKVEDEIITK
+54 NKAFLKVDDEIHK
-68 HKDNYSEILPV
+68 SNKDNYSEILPV
-79 FRLSNPETAALA
+79 FPLSNPETAAMA
-91 KGQMDYVLEKCQKTI
+91 KGKMDYVLEKCQKTI
-106 KNHSIVKKPKK
+106 KTHSIVKKPKK
-117 DPKRMKDPKYKAFLE
+117 DPKRMRDPEYKAFLE
-132 KEEYNSMVQEA
+132 KEEYNSMVQQA

-183 WEARSFAEL
+183 WEARTFAEL

-205 DEKTFSHNTN
+205 DEKTFTHHTN

-224 LLLKQGLY
+224 LLLKQGYY
-232 EDAIPFLS
+232 EEAIPFLL
-240 TAVEQADK
+240 TAVDQSDR
-248 KDKARLSYILAQVYE
+248 KDKARMSYILAQVYE
-263 ESGQYAE
+263 KLGNSPE
-270 AYKWYEECLERN
+270 AYKWYEECLDNN

-293 SQARCYQGKDIAS
+293 SQARCYQGKDIES
-306 LKEKLEKLIK
+306 LKAKLEKLIK
-316 KQSNSEYLDQIYYTI
+316 KQSNSEYLDQIYFTI
-331 GELYQRNGNEEQ
+331 GELYQRNGNEQ
-343 AIKFYEKAINE
+343 LAIKFYDKAINE
-354 SVREGIDKAK
+354 SIRGGIDKAK

-374 AKENYL
+374 SKENYL

-389 IPVLPTTFENYTE
+389 IPLLPTTFENYTE

-427 YLSTLSKEKQI
+427 YLSTLSKEQQI

-450 EEAER
+450 EEAEQ

-511 RVLEDDWRRANKAS
+511 RALEDDWRRSNKSS
-525 NAWDF
+525 NLWDF
-530 SATEDDE
+530 SSSEDE
-537 AGSDSLAMADS
+537 ETQDSLAVADS
-548 TREKQYTRDDVEYYL
+548 VVEKQYTRDDVEYYL
-563 RLIPQTPDQL
+563 RLIPQTPEQM
-573 AASNQNIENSLVNLF
+573 ATSNQNIENSLVNLF

-596 DNEKAEDV
+596 DNDKARDV

-612 PDSKQLDMVR
+612 PNSSQLDMVR
-622 YRLYQMYERGAQ
+622 YRLYQMYSRNNKTLDA
-634 AAEAQKIKDLL
+634 KYIKDVL
-645 YTKHADSKY
+645 YTKHPDSKY

-666 TVNEKV
+666 TINEKV
-672 ELLYRETYAAFK
+672 ELLYRETYEAFK
-684 NGDAI
+684 KGDAN

-701 YPEHELMP
+701 YSEHELMP
-709 KFMFLSAVST
+709 KFMFLSTIST
-719 GKEDGSDTF
+719 AKEDGNETF

-738 YPNSEIS
+738 YPNNEVS
-745 TISKDIVALM
+745 TISKNIVALM

-763 SFSVTDIQEQREQT
+763 SFSVTEIQQQREQT

-810 EDAKNRVLYSIAQF
+810 EDVKNKVLYSIAQF

-832 DFDLVVRKLDDGGYA
+832 DFDLSVRKLDDGGFA

-859 NWYQNMILTDAGM
+859 NWYQNMILTDANI
-872 VSVLNEIEHK
+872 SAVLGEVEHK
-882 VFVISEDN
+882 AFVISEDN

>member
-37 TRGYHYVTA
+37 TRSYHYVTA

-54 NKAFLKVEDEIITK
+54 NNAFLKVEDEIIDN

-79 FRLSNPETAALA
+79 FRLSNPETASLA
-91 KGQMDYVLEKCQKTI
+91 KGKMDYVMEKCQKTI
-106 KNHSIVKKPKK
+106 KLHSIVKKPKK

-157 LAAVSTFSYIKRHFD
+157 LAAISTFSYVKTHFQ

-183 WEARSFAEL
+183 WQARAFAEL
-192 GWYYEAEESLKRI
+192 GWYYEAEEALKRI

-240 TAVEQADK
+240 TAVEQADRN
-248 KDKARLSYILAQVYE
+248 DKARMSYILAQAYE
-263 ESGQYAE
+263 KAGNYAE
-270 AYKWYEECLERN
+270 AYKWYEECLDSN

-293 SQARCYQGKDIAS
+293 SQARCYQGKDIES
-306 LKEKLEKLIK
+306 LKKKLEKLIQ

-331 GELYQRNGNEEQ
+331 GELYQRNGNEQ
-343 AIKFYEKAINE
+343 LAMKFYEKAIDE
-354 SVREGIDKAK
+354 SVRNGIDKAK

-389 IPVLPTTFENYTE
+389 MPVLPTTFENYTE
-402 LSKKSLLLNDI
+402 LNKKSLLLNDI

-419 IVLEDSLQ
+419 IILEDSLQ
-427 YLSTLSKEKQI
+427 HLSTLTKEEQI
-438 AIIEEVIKKRKE
+438 AIIEEVIKRRKE
-450 EEAER
+450 EEAEM

-511 RVLEDDWRRANKAS
+511 RVLEDDWRRSNKS
-525 NAWDF
+525 SSAWDF
-530 SATEDDE
+530 SGDEDEE
-537 AGSDSLAMADS
+537 ALDSLAVAD
-548 TREKQYTRDDVEYYL
+548 TVQEKQYTRDDVEYYL
-563 RLIPQTPDQL
+563 RLIPKTEEQF
-573 AASNQNIENSLVNLF
+573 AASNANIENSLVNLF
-588 TIFESRMG
+588 TIFESKMA
-596 DNEKAEDV
+596 DYPKAEDV

-612 PDSKQLDMVR
+612 PNSEQLDLVR
-622 YRLYQMYERGAQ
+622 YRLYQMYERN
-634 AAEAQKIKDLL
+634 AETAKAEQVKNLL
-645 YTKHADSKY
+645 YAEHPNSKY

-672 ELLYRETYAAFK
+672 ELLYRETYEAFK
-684 NGDAI
+684 AGDAT

-719 GKEDGSDTF
+719 GKDDGNETF
-728 KANLQKLVEK
+728 KANLQRLVEK
-738 YPNSEIS
+738 YPNNEVS
-745 TISKDIVALM
+745 TISKNIVALM

-777 IVTEEE
+777 MVTEEE

-810 EDAKNRVLYSIAQF
+810 EDVKNKVLYSIAQF

-832 DFDLVVRKLDDGGYA
+832 DFDLAVRKLDDGGYA

-859 NWYQNMILTDAGM
+859 NWYQNMILTDANIA
-872 VSVLNEIEHK
+872 SVLAEVEHK
-882 VFVISEDN
+882 AFVISEDN

>member
-1 MHNQFEMKAKN
+1 MHTQFEMKAKN
-12 IYILLLIVTNIL
+12 IYILLLFVTNIL

-37 TRGYHYVTA
+37 TRSYHYVTA

-54 NKAFLKVEDEIITK
+54 NKAFLKVDDEIHK
-68 HKDNYSEILPV
+68 SNKDNYSEILPV
-79 FRLSNPETAALA
+79 FPLSNPETAAMA
-91 KGQMDYVLEKCQKTI
+91 KGKMDYVLEKCQKTI
-106 KNHSIVKKPKK
+106 KTHSIVKKPKK
-117 DPKRMKDPKYKAFLE
+117 DPKRMRDPEYKAFLE
-132 KEEYNSMVQEA
+132 KEEYNSMVQQA

-183 WEARSFAEL
+183 WEARTFAEL

-205 DEKTFSHNTN
+205 DEKTFTHHTN

-224 LLLKQGLY
+224 LLLKQGYY
-232 EDAIPFLS
+232 EEAIPFLL
-240 TAVEQADK
+240 TAVDQSDR
-248 KDKARLSYILAQVYE
+248 KDKARMSYILAQVYE
-263 ESGQYAE
+263 KLGNYPE
-270 AYKWYEECLERN
+270 AYKWYEECLDNN

-293 SQARCYQGKDIAS
+293 SQARCYQGKDIES
-306 LKEKLEKLIK
+306 LKAKLEKLIK
-316 KQSNSEYLDQIYYTI
+316 KQSNSEYLDQIYFTI
-331 GELYQRNGNEEQ
+331 GELYQRNGNEQ
-343 AIKFYEKAINE
+343 LAIKFYDKAINE
-354 SVREGIDKAK
+354 SIRGGIDKAK

-374 AKENYL
+374 SKENYL

-389 IPVLPTTFENYTE
+389 IPLLPTTFENYLE

-427 YLSTLSKEKQI
+427 YLSTLSKEQQI

-450 EEAER
+450 EEAEQ

-511 RVLEDDWRRANKAS
+511 RALEDDWRRSNKSS
-525 NAWDF
+525 NLWDF
-530 SATEDDE
+530 SSSEDE
-537 AGSDSLAMADS
+537 ETQDSLAVADS
-548 TREKQYTRDDVEYYL
+548 VVEKQYTRDDVEYYL
-563 RLIPQTPDQL
+563 RLIPQTPEQM
-573 AASNQNIENSLVNLF
+573 ATSNQNIENSLVNLF

-596 DNEKAEDV
+596 DNDKARDV

-612 PDSKQLDMVR
+612 PNSSQLDMVR
-622 YRLYQMYERGAQ
+622 YRLYQMYSRNNRTLDA
-634 AAEAQKIKDLL
+634 KYIKDVL
-645 YTKHADSKY
+645 YTKHPDSKY

-666 TVNEKV
+666 TINEKV
-672 ELLYRETYAAFK
+672 ELLYRETYEAFK
-684 NGDAI
+684 KGDAN

-701 YPEHELMP
+701 YSEHELMP
-709 KFMFLSAVST
+709 KFMFLSTVST
-719 GKEDGSDTF
+719 AKEDGNETF

-738 YPNSEIS
+738 YPNNEVS
-745 TISKDIVALM
+745 TISKNIVALM

-763 SFSVTDIQEQREQT
+763 SFSVTEIQQQREQT

-810 EDAKNRVLYSIAQF
+810 EDVKNKVLYSIAQF

-832 DFDLVVRKLDDGGYA
+832 DFDLSVRKLDDGGFA

-859 NWYQNMILTDAGM
+859 NWYQNMILTDANIS
-872 VSVLNEIEHK
+872 SVLSEVEYK
-882 VFVISEDN
+882 AFVISEDN

>member
-1 MHNQFEMKAKN
+1 MHTQFEMKAKN
-12 IYILLLIVTNIL
+12 IYILLLFVTNIL

-37 TRGYHYVTA
+37 TRSYHYVTA

-54 NKAFLKVEDEIITK
+54 NKAFLKLDDEIHK
-68 HKDNYSEILPV
+68 SNKDNYSEILPV
-79 FRLSNPETAALA
+79 FPLSNPETAAMA
-91 KGQMDYVLEKCQKTI
+91 KGKMDYVLEKCQKTI
-106 KNHSIVKKPKK
+106 KTHSIVKKPKK
-117 DPKRMKDPKYKAFLE
+117 DPKRMRDPEYKAFLE
-132 KEEYNSMVQEA
+132 KEEYNSMVQQA

-183 WEARSFAEL
+183 WEARTFAEL

-205 DEKTFSHNTN
+205 DEKTFTHHTN

-224 LLLKQGLY
+224 LLLKQGYY
-232 EDAIPFLS
+232 EESIPFLL
-240 TAVEQADK
+240 TAVDQSDR
-248 KDKARLSYILAQVYE
+248 KDKARMSYILAQVYE
-263 ESGQYAE
+263 KLGNYPE
-270 AYKWYEECLERN
+270 AYKWYEECLDNN

-293 SQARCYQGKDIAS
+293 SQARCYQGKDIES
-306 LKEKLEKLIK
+306 LKAKLEKLIK
-316 KQSNSEYLDQIYYTI
+316 KQSNSEYLDQIYFTI
-331 GELYQRNGNEEQ
+331 GELYQRNGNEQ
-343 AIKFYEKAINE
+343 LAIKFYDKAINE
-354 SVREGIDKAK
+354 SIRGGIDKAK

-374 AKENYL
+374 SKENYL

-389 IPVLPTTFENYTE
+389 IPLLPTTFENYTE

-427 YLSTLSKEKQI
+427 YLSTLSKEQQI

-450 EEAER
+450 EEAEQ

-511 RVLEDDWRRANKAS
+511 RALEDDWRRSNKSS
-525 NAWDF
+525 NLWDF
-530 SATEDDE
+530 SSSEDE
-537 AGSDSLAMADS
+537 ETQDSLAVADS
-548 TREKQYTRDDVEYYL
+548 VVEKQYTRDDVEYYL
-563 RLIPQTPDQL
+563 RLIPQTPEQM
-573 AASNQNIENSLVNLF
+573 ATSNQNIENSLVNLF

-596 DNEKAEDV
+596 DNDKARDV

-612 PDSKQLDMVR
+612 PNSSQLDMVR
-622 YRLYQMYERGAQ
+622 YRLYQMYSRNNKTLDA
-634 AAEAQKIKDLL
+634 KYIKDEL
-645 YTKHADSKY
+645 YTKHPDSKY

-666 TVNEKV
+666 TINEKV
-672 ELLYRETYAAFK
+672 ELLYRETYEAFK
-684 NGDAI
+684 KGDAN

-701 YPEHELMP
+701 YSEHELMP
-709 KFMFLSAVST
+709 KFMFLSTVST
-719 GKEDGSDTF
+719 AKEDGNETF

-738 YPNSEIS
+738 YPNNEVS
-745 TISKDIVALM
+745 TISKNMVALM

-763 SFSVTDIQEQREQT
+763 SFSVTEIQQQREQT

-810 EDAKNRVLYSIAQF
+810 EDVKNKVLYSIAQF

-832 DFDLVVRKLDDGGYA
+832 DFDLSVRKLDDGGFA

-859 NWYQNMILTDAGM
+859 NWYQNMILTDANIS
-872 VSVLNEIEHK
+872 SVLGEVEYK
-882 VFVISEDN
+882 AFVISEDN

>member
-12 IYILLLIVTNIL
+12 IYILVLIVTNIL

-68 HKDNYSEILPV
+68 HQDNYSEILPV
-79 FRLSNPETAALA
+79 FRLSKPETAALA

-117 DPKRMKDPKYKAFLE
+117 DPKRMKDPEYKAFLE

-157 LAAVSTFSYIKRHFD
+157 MAALSTFSYIKQHFK

-183 WEARSFAEL
+183 WEARTFAEL

-205 DEKTFSHNTN
+205 DEKTFSHETN

-248 KDKARLSYILAQVYE
+248 KDKARMSYILAQVYE
-263 ESGQYAE
+263 EAGQYAE
-270 AYKWYEECLERN
+270 AYKWYEECLEGN

-293 SQARCYQGKDIAS
+293 SQARCYQGNDIES

-331 GELYQRNGNEEQ
+331 GELYQRNGNEALAMQ
-343 AIKFYEKAINE
+343 FYDKAINE
-354 SVREGIDKAK
+354 SVRGGIDKAK

-374 AKENYL
+374 SKENYL

-389 IPVLPTTFENYTE
+389 MPVLPTTFDNYIE

-419 IVLEDSLQ
+419 VILEDSLQ
-427 YLSTLSKEKQI
+427 YLATLTKEEQI

-450 EEAER
+450 EEAEM

-483 ELADKSWYFYNPSLI
+483 ELADKSWYFYNPSLV

-511 RVLEDDWRRANKAS
+511 RVLEDDWRRSNKAS
-525 NAWDF
+525 SSWDF
-530 SATEDDE
+530 SSSDE
-537 AGSDSLAMADS
+537 EENLDSLTVAD
-548 TREKQYTRDDVEYYL
+548 TLQEKQYTRDDVEYYL
-563 RLIPQTPDQL
+563 RLIPQTPEQL

-588 TIFESRMG
+588 TIFESKMG
-596 DNEKAEDV
+596 DMNKARDV

-612 PDSKQLDMVR
+612 PKSSQMDMVR
-622 YRLYQMYERGAQ
+622 YRLYQMYERNSKTLDAQ
-634 AAEAQKIKDLL
+634 YMKDVL
-645 YTKHADSKY
+645 YKEHPNSKY
-654 TRYLQG
+654 TRYIQG

-666 TVNEKV
+666 SIDEKV
-672 ELLYRETYAAFK
+672 ELLYRETYDAFK
-684 NGDAI
+684 KGDAS

-701 YPEHELMP
+701 YSEHELMP
-709 KFMFLSAVST
+709 KFMFLSAVSS
-719 GKEDGSDTF
+719 GKEDGNDTF
-728 KANLQKLVEK
+728 KANLQRLVEK

-745 TISKDIVALM
+745 TISKNIVALM

-763 SFSVTDIQEQREQT
+763 SFSVTEIQEQREQVL
-777 IVTEEE
+777 VTEEE

-797 ESAHIF
+797 ESPHIF

-810 EDAKNRVLYSIAQF
+810 EDVKNKVLYSIAQF

-832 DFDLVVRKLDDGGYA
+832 DFDLSVRKLDDGGFA

-859 NWYQNMILTDAGM
+859 NWYQNMILTDASI
-872 VSVLNEIEHK
+872 VSILNEIEHK
-882 VFVISEDN
+882 AFVISEDN

-907 NQNQLEVTDSEEIEK
+907 NQNKLEVTDSEEIEK

>member
-1 MHNQFEMKAKN
+1 MHTQFEMKAKN
-12 IYILLLIVTNIL
+12 IYILLLFVTNIL

-37 TRGYHYVTA
+37 TRSYHYVTA

-54 NKAFLKVEDEIITK
+54 NKAFLKVDDEIHK
-68 HKDNYSEILPV
+68 SNKDNYSEILPV
-79 FRLSNPETAALA
+79 FPLSNPETAAMG
-91 KGQMDYVLEKCQKTI
+91 KGKMDYVLEKCQKTI
-106 KNHSIVKKPKK
+106 KTHSIVKKPKK
-117 DPKRMKDPKYKAFLE
+117 DPKRMRDPEYKAFLE
-132 KEEYNSMVQEA
+132 KEEYNSMVQQA

-183 WEARSFAEL
+183 WEARTFAEL

-205 DEKTFSHNTN
+205 DEKTFTHHTN

-224 LLLKQGLY
+224 LLLKQGYY
-232 EDAIPFLS
+232 EEAIPFLL
-240 TAVEQADK
+240 TAVDQSDR
-248 KDKARLSYILAQVYE
+248 KDKARMSYILAQVYE
-263 ESGQYAE
+263 KLGNYPE
-270 AYKWYEECLERN
+270 AYKWYEECLDNN

-293 SQARCYQGKDIAS
+293 SQARCYQGKDIES
-306 LKEKLEKLIK
+306 LKAKLEKLIK
-316 KQSNSEYLDQIYYTI
+316 KQSNSEYLDQIYFTI
-331 GELYQRNGNEEQ
+331 GELYQRNGNEQ
-343 AIKFYEKAINE
+343 LAIKFYDKAINE
-354 SVREGIDKAK
+354 SIRGGIDKAK

-374 AKENYL
+374 SKENYL

-389 IPVLPTTFENYTE
+389 IPLLPTTFENYTE

-427 YLSTLSKEKQI
+427 YLSTLSKEQQI

-450 EEAER
+450 EEAEQ

-511 RVLEDDWRRANKAS
+511 RALEDDWRRSNKSS
-525 NAWDF
+525 NLWDF
-530 SATEDDE
+530 SSSEDE
-537 AGSDSLAMADS
+537 ETQDSLAVADS
-548 TREKQYTRDDVEYYL
+548 VVEKQYTRDDVEYYL
-563 RLIPQTPDQL
+563 RLIPQTPEQM
-573 AASNQNIENSLVNLF
+573 ATSNQNIENSLVNLF

-596 DNEKAEDV
+596 DNDKARDV

-612 PDSKQLDMVR
+612 PNSSQLDMVR
-622 YRLYQMYERGAQ
+622 YRLYQMYSRNNKTLDA
-634 AAEAQKIKDLL
+634 KYVKDEL
-645 YTKHADSKY
+645 YTKHPDSKY

-666 TVNEKV
+666 TINEKV
-672 ELLYRETYAAFK
+672 ELLYRETYEAFK
-684 NGDAI
+684 KGDAN

-701 YPEHELMP
+701 YSEHELMP
-709 KFMFLSAVST
+709 KFMFLSTVST
-719 GKEDGSDTF
+719 AKEDGNETF

-738 YPNSEIS
+738 YPNNEVS
-745 TISKDIVALM
+745 TISKNIVALM

-763 SFSVTDIQEQREQT
+763 SFSVTEIQQQREQT

-810 EDAKNRVLYSIAQF
+810 EDVKNKVLYSIAQF

-832 DFDLVVRKLDDGGYA
+832 DFDLSVRKLDDGGFA

-859 NWYQNMILTDAGM
+859 NWYQNMILTDANI
-872 VSVLNEIEHK
+872 SAVLGEVEHK
-882 VFVISEDN
+882 AFVISEDN

>member
-12 IYILLLIVTNIL
+12 IYILLVIVANIL

-32 NNNAA
+32 KNNAA
-37 TRGYHYVTA
+37 TRSYHYVTA

-54 NKAFLKVEDEIITK
+54 NQAFLKVDEEVQKTN
-68 HKDNYSEILPV
+68 KDNYSDILPV
-79 FRLSNPETAALA
+79 FPLSNPETAASA
-91 KGQMDYVLEKCQKTI
+91 KGKMDYVLEKCQKTI
-106 KNHSIVKKPKK
+106 KLHSIVKKPKK
-117 DPKRMKDPKYKAFLE
+117 DPKKMKDPKYKAFLE
-132 KEEYNSMVQEA
+132 KEEYNPMVQKA

-157 LAAVSTFSYIKRHFD
+157 LAAISTFSYSKRHFK
-172 DNKDVCVEASL
+172 DNNDVCVEASL
-183 WEARSFAEL
+183 WEARTYAEL
-192 GWYYEAEESLKRI
+192 GWYYEAEESLRRI
-205 DEKTFSHNTN
+205 DEKTFTYKTN

-224 LLLKQGLY
+224 LLLKQKLY
-232 EDAIPFLS
+232 EEAIPFLS

-248 KDKARLSYILAQVYE
+248 KDKARMSYILAQVYE
-263 ESGQYAE
+263 KIGNYSQ
-270 AYKWYEECLERN
+270 AYKWYEECLDKN

-293 SQARCYQGKDIAS
+293 SQARCYQGDDISS

-331 GELYQRNGNEEQ
+331 GELYQRNGNEEL
-343 AIKFYEKAINE
+343 AVKFYEKAIDE
-354 SVREGIDKAK
+354 SVRNGIDKAK

-374 AKENYL
+374 SKENYL

-389 IPVLPTTFENYTE
+389 MPVLPTTFENYTE
-402 LSKKSLLLNDI
+402 LNKKSLLLNDI

-419 IVLEDSLQ
+419 IILEDSLQ
-427 YLSTLSKEKQI
+427 YLSTLTKEEQI

-450 EEAER
+450 EEAEM

-511 RVLEDDWRRANKAS
+511 RVLEDDRRRSNKS
-525 NAWDF
+525 SSAWDF
-530 SATEDDE
+530 SSDEDDE
-537 AGSDSLAMADS
+537 VSDSLAVAD
-548 TREKQYTRDDVEYYL
+548 TLQEKQYTRDDVEYYL
-563 RLIPQTPDQL
+563 RLIPKTEEQFAT
-573 AASNQNIENSLVNLF
+573 SNANIENSLVNLF
-588 TIFESRMG
+588 TIFESKMA
-596 DNEKAEDV
+596 DYPKAEDV

-612 PDSKQLDMVR
+612 PNSEQLDLVR
-622 YRLYQMYERGAQ
+622 YRLYQMYERN
-634 AAEAQKIKDLL
+634 AETAKAEQVKNLL
-645 YTKHADSKY
+645 YAEHPNSKY

-672 ELLYRETYAAFK
+672 ELLYRETYEAFK
-684 NGDAI
+684 AGDAT

-719 GKEDGSDTF
+719 GKDDGNETF
-728 KANLQKLVEK
+728 KANLQRLVEK
-738 YPNSEIS
+738 YPNNEVS
-745 TISKDIVALM
+745 TISKNIVALM

-777 IVTEEE
+777 MVTEEE

-810 EDAKNRVLYSIAQF
+810 EDVKNKVLYSIAQF

-832 DFDLVVRKLDDGGYA
+832 DFDLAVRKLDDGGYA

-859 NWYQNMILTDAGM
+859 NWYQNMILTDANIA
-872 VSVLNEIEHK
+872 SVLAEVEHK
-882 VFVISEDN
+882 AFVISEDN

>member
-12 IYILLLIVTNIL
+12 IYILLVIVANIL

-32 NNNAA
+32 KNNAA
-37 TRGYHYVTA
+37 TRSYHYVTA

-54 NKAFLKVEDEIITK
+54 NQAFLKVDEEVQKTN
-68 HKDNYSEILPV
+68 KDNYSDILPV
-79 FRLSNPETAALA
+79 FPLSNPETAASA
-91 KGQMDYVLEKCQKTI
+91 KGKMDYVLEKCQKTI
-106 KNHSIVKKPKK
+106 KLHSIVKKPKK
-117 DPKRMKDPKYKAFLE
+117 NPKKMKDPKYKAFLE
-132 KEEYNSMVQEA
+132 KEEYNPMVQKA

-157 LAAVSTFSYIKRHFD
+157 LAAISTFSYSKRHFK
-172 DNKDVCVEASL
+172 DNNDVCVEASL
-183 WEARSFAEL
+183 WEARTYAEL
-192 GWYYEAEESLKRI
+192 GWYYEAEESLRRI
-205 DEKTFSHNTN
+205 DEKTFTYKTN

-224 LLLKQGLY
+224 LLLKQKQY
-232 EDAIPFLS
+232 EEAIPFLL
-240 TAVEQADK
+240 TAVEHADK
-248 KDKARLSYILAQVYE
+248 KDKARMSYILAQVYE
-263 ESGQYAE
+263 KIGNYSQ
-270 AYKWYEECLERN
+270 AYKWYEECLDKN

-293 SQARCYQGKDIAS
+293 SQARCYQGDDISS

-331 GELYQRNGNEEQ
+331 GELYQRNGNEEL
-343 AIKFYEKAINE
+343 AVKFYEKAIDE
-354 SVREGIDKAK
+354 SVRNGIDKAK

-374 AKENYL
+374 SKENYL

-389 IPVLPTTFENYTE
+389 MPVLPTTFENYTE
-402 LSKKSLLLNDI
+402 LNKKSLLLNDI

-419 IVLEDSLQ
+419 IILEDSLQ
-427 YLSTLSKEKQI
+427 YLSTLTKEEQI

-450 EEAER
+450 EEAEM

-511 RVLEDDWRRANKAS
+511 RVLEDDWRRSNKS
-525 NAWDF
+525 SSAWDF
-530 SATEDDE
+530 SSDEDDE
-537 AGSDSLAMADS
+537 VSDSLAVAD
-548 TREKQYTRDDVEYYL
+548 TLQEKQYTRDDVEYYL
-563 RLIPQTPDQL
+563 RLIPKTEEQF
-573 AASNQNIENSLVNLF
+573 AASNANIENSFVNLF
-588 TIFESRMG
+588 TIFESKMA
-596 DNEKAEDV
+596 DYPKAEDV

-612 PDSKQLDMVR
+612 PNSSQLDLVR
-622 YRLYQMYERGAQ
+622 YRLYQMYERN
-634 AAEAQKIKDLL
+634 AETAKAEQVKNLL
-645 YTKHADSKY
+645 YAEHPDSKY

-672 ELLYRETYAAFK
+672 ELLYRETYEAFK
-684 NGDAI
+684 AGDAT

-719 GKEDGSDTF
+719 GKEDGNEVF
-728 KANLQKLVEK
+728 KSNLQKLVEK
-738 YPNSEIS
+738 YPNNEVS
-745 TISKDIVALM
+745 TVSKDIIALM

-763 SFSVTDIQEQREQT
+763 SFSVTDIQEQRKQAM
-777 IVTEEE
+777 VTEEE

-803 ICIVEGE
+803 ICIVDGE
-810 EDAKNRVLYSIAQF
+810 EDAKNKVLYAIAHF

-832 DFDLVVRKLDDGGYA
+832 DFDLAVRKLDDGGYA

-859 NWYQNMILTDAGM
+859 NWYQNMILTDANIA
-872 VSVLNEIEHK
+872 SVLAEVQHK
-882 VFVISEDN
+882 AFVISEDN

>member
-12 IYILLLIVTNIL
+12 IYILLVIVANIL

-32 NNNAA
+32 KNNAA
-37 TRGYHYVTA
+37 TRSYHYVTA

-54 NKAFLKVEDEIITK
+54 NQAFLKVDEEVQKTN
-68 HKDNYSEILPV
+68 KDNYSDILPV
-79 FRLSNPETAALA
+79 FPLSNPETAASA
-91 KGQMDYVLEKCQKTI
+91 KGKMDYVLEKCQKTI
-106 KNHSIVKKPKK
+106 KLHSIVKKPKK
-117 DPKRMKDPKYKAFLE
+117 DPKKMKDPKYKAFLE
-132 KEEYNSMVQEA
+132 KEEYNPMVQKA

-157 LAAVSTFSYIKRHFD
+157 LAAISTFSYSKRHFK
-172 DNKDVCVEASL
+172 DNNDVCVEASL
-183 WEARSFAEL
+183 WEARTYAEL
-192 GWYYEAEESLKRI
+192 GWYYEAEESLRRI
-205 DEKTFSHNTN
+205 DEKTFTYKTN

-224 LLLKQGLY
+224 LLLKQKLY
-232 EDAIPFLS
+232 EEAIPFLS

-248 KDKARLSYILAQVYE
+248 KDKARMSYILAQVYE
-263 ESGQYAE
+263 KIGNYSQ
-270 AYKWYEECLERN
+270 AYKWYEECLDKN

-293 SQARCYQGKDIAS
+293 SQARCYQGDDISS

-331 GELYQRNGNEEQ
+331 GELYQRNGNEEL
-343 AIKFYEKAINE
+343 AVKFYEKAIDE
-354 SVREGIDKAK
+354 SVRNGIDKAK

-374 AKENYL
+374 SKENYL

-389 IPVLPTTFENYTE
+389 MPVLPTTFENYTE
-402 LSKKSLLLNDI
+402 LNKKSLLLNDI

-419 IVLEDSLQ
+419 IILEDSLQ
-427 YLSTLSKEKQI
+427 YLSTLTKEEQI
-438 AIIEEVIKKRKE
+438 AIIEEVIRKRKE
-450 EEAER
+450 EEAEM

-511 RVLEDDWRRANKAS
+511 RVLEDDWRRSNKS
-525 NAWDF
+525 SSAWDF
-530 SATEDDE
+530 SSDEDDE
-537 AGSDSLAMADS
+537 VSDSLAVAD
-548 TREKQYTRDDVEYYL
+548 TLQEKQYTRDDVEYYL
-563 RLIPQTPDQL
+563 RLIPKTEEQF
-573 AASNQNIENSLVNLF
+573 AASNANIENSLVNLF
-588 TIFESRMG
+588 TIFESKMA
-596 DNEKAEDV
+596 DYPKAEDV

-612 PDSKQLDMVR
+612 PNSSQLDLVR
-622 YRLYQMYERGAQ
+622 YRLYQMYERN
-634 AAEAQKIKDLL
+634 AETAKAEQVKNLL
-645 YTKHADSKY
+645 YAEHPDSKY

-672 ELLYRETYAAFK
+672 ELLYRETYEAFK
-684 NGDAI
+684 AGDAT

-719 GKEDGSDTF
+719 GKEDGNEVF
-728 KANLQKLVEK
+728 KSNLQKLVEK
-738 YPNSEIS
+738 YPNNEVS
-745 TISKDIVALM
+745 TVSKDIIALM

-763 SFSVTDIQEQREQT
+763 SFSVTDIQEQRKQAM
-777 IVTEEE
+777 VTEEE

-803 ICIVEGE
+803 ICIVDGE
-810 EDAKNRVLYSIAQF
+810 EDAKNKVLYAIAHF

-832 DFDLVVRKLDDGGYA
+832 DFDLAVRKLDDGGYA

-859 NWYQNMILTDAGM
+859 NWYQNMILTDANIA
-872 VSVLNEIEHK
+872 SVLAEVQHK
-882 VFVISEDN
+882 AFVISEDN

>member
-1 MHNQFEMKAKN
+1 MHTQFEMKAKN
-12 IYILLLIVTNIL
+12 IYILLLFVTNIL

-37 TRGYHYVTA
+37 TRSYHYVTA

-54 NKAFLKVEDEIITK
+54 NKAFLKVDDEIHK
-68 HKDNYSEILPV
+68 SNKDNYSEILPV
-79 FRLSNPETAALA
+79 FPLSNPETAALA
-91 KGQMDYVLEKCQKTI
+91 KGKMDYVLEKCQKTI
-106 KNHSIVKKPKK
+106 KTHSIVKRPKK
-117 DPKRMKDPKYKAFLE
+117 DPKRMRDPEYKAFLE
-132 KEEYNSMVQEA
+132 KEEYNSMVQQA
-143 WLLMGKAQFYQSDF
+143 WLLMGKAQYYQSDF

-183 WEARSFAEL
+183 WEARTFAEL

-205 DEKTFSHNTN
+205 DEKTFTHHTN

-224 LLLKQGLY
+224 LLLKQGYY
-232 EDAIPFLS
+232 EEAIPFLL
-240 TAVEQADK
+240 TAVDQSDR
-248 KDKARLSYILAQVYE
+248 KDKARMSYILAQVYE
-263 ESGQYAE
+263 KLGNYPE
-270 AYKWYEECLERN
+270 AYKWYEECLDNN

-293 SQARCYQGKDIAS
+293 SQARCYQGKDIES
-306 LKEKLEKLIK
+306 LKAKLEKLIK
-316 KQSNSEYLDQIYYTI
+316 KQSNSEYLDQIYFTI
-331 GELYQRNGNEEQ
+331 GELYQRNGNEQ
-343 AIKFYEKAINE
+343 LAIKFYDKAINE
-354 SVREGIDKAK
+354 SIRGGIDKAK

-374 AKENYL
+374 SKENYL

-389 IPVLPTTFENYTE
+389 IPLLPTTFENYPE

-427 YLSTLSKEKQI
+427 YLSTLSKEQQI

-450 EEAER
+450 EEAEQ

-511 RVLEDDWRRANKAS
+511 RALEDDWRRSNKSS
-525 NAWDF
+525 NLWDF
-530 SATEDDE
+530 SSSEDE
-537 AGSDSLAMADS
+537 ETQDSLAVADS
-548 TREKQYTRDDVEYYL
+548 VVEKQYTRDDVEYYL
-563 RLIPQTPDQL
+563 RLIPQTPEQM
-573 AASNQNIENSLVNLF
+573 ATSNQSIENSLVNLF

-596 DNEKAEDV
+596 DNDKARDV

-612 PDSKQLDMVR
+612 PNSSQLDMVR
-622 YRLYQMYERGAQ
+622 YRLYQMYSRNNKTLDA
-634 AAEAQKIKDLL
+634 KYIKDVL
-645 YTKHADSKY
+645 YTKHPDSKY

-666 TVNEKV
+666 TINEKV
-672 ELLYRETYAAFK
+672 ELLYRETYEAFK
-684 NGDAI
+684 KGDAN

-701 YPEHELMP
+701 YSEHELMP
-709 KFMFLSAVST
+709 KFMFLSTVST
-719 GKEDGSDTF
+719 AKEDGNETF

-738 YPNSEIS
+738 YPNNEVS
-745 TISKDIVALM
+745 TISKNIVALM

-763 SFSVTDIQEQREQT
+763 SFSVTEIQQQREQT

-810 EDAKNRVLYSIAQF
+810 EDVKNKVLYSIAQF

-832 DFDLVVRKLDDGGYA
+832 DFDLSVRKLDDGGFA

-859 NWYQNMILTDAGM
+859 NWYQNMILTDANIS
-872 VSVLNEIEHK
+872 SVLGEVEHK
-882 VFVISEDN
+882 AFVISEDN

>member
-54 NKAFLKVEDEIITK
+54 NKAFLKVEDDIITK

-117 DPKRMKDPKYKAFLE
+117 DPKRMKDPNYKAFLE

-143 WLLMGKAQFYQSDF
+143 WLLMGKAQYYQSDF
-157 LAAVSTFSYIKRHFD
+157 MAALSTFSYIKQHFK

-183 WEARSFAEL
+183 WEARTFTEL
-192 GWYYEAEESLKRI
+192 GWYYEAEETLKRI
-205 DEKTFSHNTN
+205 DEKTFSHHTN
-215 EIFVLVKSD
+215 EIFVLVKSN
-224 LLLKQGLY
+224 LLLRQGLY

-240 TAVEQADK
+240 TAVAQADK
-248 KDKARLSYILAQVYE
+248 IDKARMSYIMAQVYE
-263 ESGQYAE
+263 EAEQYAE
-270 AYKWYEECLERN
+270 AYKWYEKCLEEN

-306 LKEKLEKLIK
+306 LKAKLEKLIK
-316 KQSNSEYLDQIYYTI
+316 KQSNSEYLDQIYFTI
-331 GELYQRNGNEEQ
+331 GELYQRNGNETLAMQ
-343 AIKFYEKAINE
+343 FYEKAISE
-354 SVREGIDKAK
+354 SVRGGIDKAK

-374 AKENYL
+374 SKENYL

-389 IPVLPTTFENYTE
+389 IPALPTTFENYIE
-402 LSKKSLLLNDI
+402 LSKKSILLNDI

-419 IVLEDSLQ
+419 VILEDSLQ
-427 YLSTLSKEKQI
+427 YLATLTKEEQV
-438 AIIEEVIKKRKE
+438 AVIENVIKKRKE
-450 EEAER
+450 EEAEM

-530 SATEDDE
+530 SSAEDDE
-537 AGSDSLAMADS
+537 QGLDSLAVAD
-548 TREKQYTRDDVEYYL
+548 TIQEKQYTRDDVEYYL
-563 RLIPQTPDQL
+563 RLIPQTAEQL
-573 AASNQNIENSLVNLF
+573 AASNQNIENALVNLF
-588 TIFESRMG
+588 TIFESKMG
-596 DNEKAEDV
+596 DMNKARDV

-612 PDSKQLDMVR
+612 PNSSQMDMVR
-622 YRLYQMYERGAQ
+622 YRLYQMYERNSKTLDA
-634 AAEAQKIKDLL
+634 KYMKDVL
-645 YTKHADSKY
+645 YTEHPDSKY
-654 TRYLQG
+654 TRYIQG

-666 TVNEKV
+666 SIDEKV
-672 ELLYRETYAAFK
+672 ELLYRETYEAFK
-684 NGDAI
+684 KGDAN

-701 YPEHELMP
+701 YSEHELMP

-719 GKEDGSDTF
+719 GKEDGNDTF
-728 KANLQKLVEK
+728 KANLQNLVEK

-745 TISKDIVALM
+745 TISKNIVALM

-763 SFSVTDIQEQREQT
+763 SFSVTEIQEQREQVL
-777 IVTEEE
+777 VTEEE

-797 ESAHIF
+797 ESPHIF

-832 DFDLVVRKLDDGGYA
+832 DFDLSVRKLDDGGFA

-859 NWYQNMILTDAGM
+859 NWYQNMLLSDASI
-872 VSVLNEIEHK
+872 VSILNEIEHK
-882 VFVISEDN
+882 AFVISEDN

>member
-12 IYILLLIVTNIL
+12 IYILLVIVANIL

-32 NNNAA
+32 KNNAA
-37 TRGYHYVTA
+37 TRSYHYVTA

-54 NKAFLKVEDEIITK
+54 NQAFLKVDEEVQKTN
-68 HKDNYSEILPV
+68 KDNYSDILPV
-79 FRLSNPETAALA
+79 FPLSNPETAASA
-91 KGQMDYVLEKCQKTI
+91 KGKMDYVLEKCQKTI
-106 KNHSIVKKPKK
+106 KLHSIVKKPKK
-117 DPKRMKDPKYKAFLE
+117 NPKKMKDPKYKAFLE
-132 KEEYNSMVQEA
+132 KEEYNPMVQRA
-143 WLLMGKAQFYQSDF
+143 WLLMGKAQFYQSEF
-157 LAAVSTFSYIKRHFD
+157 LAAISTFSYSKRHFK
-172 DNKDVCVEASL
+172 DNNDVCVEASL
-183 WEARSFAEL
+183 WEARTYAEL
-192 GWYYEAEESLKRI
+192 GWYYEAEESLRRI
-205 DEKTFSHNTN
+205 DEKTFTYKTN

-224 LLLKQGLY
+224 LLLKQKQY
-232 EDAIPFLS
+232 EEAIPFLL

-248 KDKARLSYILAQVYE
+248 KEKARMSYILAQVYE
-263 ESGQYAE
+263 KIGNYSQ
-270 AYKWYEECLERN
+270 AYKWYEECLDKN

-293 SQARCYQGKDIAS
+293 SQARCYQGDDISS

-331 GELYQRNGNEEQ
+331 GELYQRNGNEEL
-343 AIKFYEKAINE
+343 AVKFYEKAIDE
-354 SVREGIDKAK
+354 SVRNGIDKAK

-374 AKENYL
+374 SKENYL

-389 IPVLPTTFENYTE
+389 MPVLPTTFENYTE
-402 LSKKSLLLNDI
+402 LNKKSLLLNDI
-413 AKNQQT
+413 ARNQQT
-419 IVLEDSLQ
+419 IILEDSLQ
-427 YLSTLSKEKQI
+427 YLSTLTKEEQI

-450 EEAER
+450 EEAEM

-511 RVLEDDWRRANKAS
+511 RVLEDDWRRSNKS
-525 NAWDF
+525 SSAWDF
-530 SATEDDE
+530 SRDEDEE
-537 AGSDSLAMADS
+537 ASDSLAVAD
-548 TREKQYTRDDVEYYL
+548 TLQEKQYTRDDVEYYL
-563 RLIPQTPDQL
+563 RLIPKTEEQF
-573 AASNQNIENSLVNLF
+573 AASNANIENSLVNLF
-588 TIFESRMG
+588 TIFESKMA
-596 DNEKAEDV
+596 DYPKAEDV

-612 PDSKQLDMVR
+612 PNSSQLDLVR
-622 YRLYQMYERGAQ
+622 YRLYQMYERN
-634 AAEAQKIKDLL
+634 AETAKAEQVKNLL
-645 YTKHADSKY
+645 YAEHPDSKY

-672 ELLYRETYAAFK
+672 ELLYRETYEAFK
-684 NGDAI
+684 AGDAT

-719 GKEDGSDTF
+719 GKEDGNEVF
-728 KANLQKLVEK
+728 KSNLQKLVEK
-738 YPNSEIS
+738 YPNNEVS
-745 TISKDIVALM
+745 TVSKDIIALM

-763 SFSVTDIQEQREQT
+763 SFSVTDIQEQRKQAM
-777 IVTEEE
+777 VTEEE

-803 ICIVEGE
+803 ICIVDGE
-810 EDAKNRVLYSIAQF
+810 EDAKNKVLYAIAHF

-832 DFDLVVRKLDDGGYA
+832 DFDLAVRKLDDGGYA

-859 NWYQNMILTDAGM
+859 NWYQNMILTDANIA
-872 VSVLNEIEHK
+872 SVLAEVQHK
-882 VFVISEDN
+882 AFVISEDN